1 MSSSWYRRGTVTVT
15 DGSKE
20 VVGVGTLWVDAGN
33 KPLAGDIMFIA
44 GSIYEVESI
53 TDNEHLSLFRPFTG
67 VPPANGEYAII
78 RNTSVTIATRVAA
91 MVAAAINSKQVL
103 LDDLRGYYTSTA
115 DKVLIHTDDGSTIE
129 VVPLQ
134 TLVSDITNLIAQSE
148 SIKNDLDNTQAALD
162 LVRQYSNAAQGVE
175 VEPGKYSAKSYAADA
190 ADTLAL
196 VNKAKSDVDLKASQ
210 VQQTKTDIEQFVG
223 TSKADIQ
230 QFVTTSKT
238 EIDAKATAISTAIDT
253 QATTVKGE
261 ITTLVTTSKSQISAQ
276 VTTGKS
282 DIAELITGGTDSISS
297 LSSTSQSEIT
307 ALATKSKSDIVALA
321 TQSKKDITTLTTT
334 SKGEISDLVAGGTNS
349 ITSLTDTSKGAI
361 NTLVSASK
369 TEITDL
375 ATTEKAAISQQSTAA
390 ISEMTSLKQSAEQ
403 AASTATQKATQ
414 AAASA
419 TSAAQSKTD
428 AQTLKTQTEALANE
442 TKQVAEEIKSGS
454 YVGWQIYCQSEANM
468 KAARML
474 ASEQFAA
481 SGFVH
486 YGQGYSNNVNSHIVN
501 EGLWSNETF
510 SNVLR
515 LGRGNVTTGSSKTT
529 FPVTH
534 IAGFISKIFGV
545 NQVDESI
552 INSIKF
558 PEAPNGTV
566 VYDSTGNCRGSG
578 KATLDLTKDV
588 DPKYGD
594 VAPNTNEAV
603 GRAFEGVVKNA
614 DLRNGLDGWSISGAS
629 AVISN
634 EGNGVVGVS
643 FSTNWSGAYFQV
655 DLKANVKYEMK
666 FELID
671 NGGVVGQGISLKNT
685 QDLTPRSGSDDQSC
699 WFYPHEAGVYTCT
712 FTANADLVST
722 ANKQRFIAN
731 SSGTGKA
738 LFKLHYIRPVQ
749 EEVVINRVDMFGFEY
764 FLEEISKANPFV
776 YPYGCIQSKLTS
788 IEGIATKESNR
799 PITYYSVFDGDTT
812 SKGKGVDF
820 WAATDAQKRA
830 LVSNPD
836 HNIYLLDD
844 GRLVQWR
851 VRQRTIA
858 GVGNGD
864 WQSVNSQGAALMF
877 FQAPS
882 GFTIQ
887 PSAQGILDV
896 TPTWFGAGSKGAYYG
911 ITHGTPIHKDNGIF
925 CAGLGG
931 KVVPELGIDGYC
943 YFHVCGVVPRL
954 NQGSYHPSLN
964 PMGARQMNNDINN
977 TGARDWWNSNPSV
990 ATART
995 STVQCMKVS
1004 MGFGEIA
1011 AHPNT
1016 GKIGGTSGRP
1026 DGKFYD
1032 AIYASGQGGV
1042 IDYRLSAWDM
1052 SSKEEA
1058 SKIFQK
1064 VVSGSYRGKENL
1076 VWSFIGEGHSFVK
1089 TGAASWESVQ
1099 NGRFRF
1105 AVQTGGDW
1113 LSGTGASTN
1122 GFMGT
1127 GDVRVYKTYL
1137 VGSNGNVWEVLGST
1151 QRGKYGDIYRSGDV
1165 MYAGIGDS
1173 TQVAAFNNQFPN
1185 GTTITIVQT
1194 RYTPSL
1200 NSSVRISVSGDFT
1213 QVDLFAEPSVILNE
1227 ASFKNGWLGGWA
1239 GMPSSAPAGDIDFT
1253 RKVKVGT
1260 PTRIYKL
1267 PSGAWSSGEMP
1278 NFNSILN
1285 GSTRGWSSDKTILY
1299 TFTYTAFAKQTKG
1312 STNKPVLNSAG
1323 GLGAVAQSGGFHAIT
1338 WGALLVESLIGKV
1351 PTSSVGGAGMS
1362 LSDWINIPIQHDGK
1376 IHVGDLKKVEPF
1388 DKPRPNNDSPA
1399 VKALWYQSAANQQCS
1414 LNFAW
1419 NELVWKNLIVK
1430 DVNTAS
1436 SPVKQ
1441 GEVYVIKADVPL
1453 KGQIFKANGNN
1464 AGWNWSGMYMGDD
1477 GEVYYGGGDSV
1488 SLDTTVKSYQGKSD
1502 GWGDDSTIRI
1512 IDGIGT
1518 FINLNGDTCLYGTHE
1533 LAIPYGY
1540 TKNKARA
1547 GSQVSGVDL

>member
-148 SIKNDLDNTQAALD
+148 SIKNDLANTQAALD

-196 VNKAKSDVDLKASQ
+196 VNQAKSDVDLKASQ
-210 VQQTKTDIEQFVG
+210 VQQTKTDIEQFV
-223 TSKADIQ
+223 S
-230 QFVTTSKT
+230 TSKT
-238 EIDAKATAISTAIDT
+238 EIDAKATAISKAIDT

-261 ITTLVTTSKSQISAQ
+261 ITALTSTSKQ
-276 VTTGKS
+276 
-282 DIAELITGGTDSISS
+282 
-297 LSSTSQSEIT
+297 EIT
-307 ALATKSKSDIVALA
+307 ALA

-334 SKGEISDLVAGGTNS
+334 SKSEISELVAGGTNS

-375 ATTEKAAISQQSTAA
+375 ATTEKAAISQQSTTA

-486 YGQGYSNNVNSHIVN
+486 YGRGYTGSSPANGTLIN
-501 EGLWSNETF
+501 EGLWSRTVEASLANALLMGRTSPT
-510 SNVLR
+510 SNN
-515 LGRGNVTTGSSKTT
+515 GTSKTL

-534 IAGFISKIFGV
+534 IAGFISNLFFNENGG
-545 NQVDESI
+545 NYTSA
-552 INSIKF
+552 IKF
-558 PEAPNGTV
+558 PDAPNGTV

-594 VAPNTNEAV
+594 VAGSVNEAV
-603 GRAFEGVVKNA
+603 ARAFEGLVKSG
-614 DLRNGLDGWSISGAS
+614 DFRNPAFWNVTGSGAS
-629 AVISN
+629 VDTTGITMSGNCSAKHTFDFKDNTDYEIEFTVTNFTGGEFRVIQYGN
-634 EGNGVVGVS
+634 AGHDGTITYVRGNGTYKIKWNSNDFSSDWGTNGILS
-643 FSTNWSGAYFQV
+643 FLSENASTSA
-655 DLKANVKYEMK
+655 KITNVR
-666 FELID
+666 L
-671 NGGVVGQGISLKNT
+671 
-685 QDLTPRSGSDDQSC
+685 
-699 WFYPHEAGVYTCT
+699 
-712 FTANADLVST
+712 
-722 ANKQRFIAN
+722 
-731 SSGTGKA
+731 SSPT
-738 LFKLHYIRPVQ
+738 

-864 WQSVNSQGAALMF
+864 WNNVNSQGIALLYL
-877 FQAPS
+877 QTS
-882 GFTIQ
+882 KTTIQ
-887 PSAQGILDV
+887 PSAQGMLDD
-896 TPTWFGAGSKGAYYG
+896 TPDWYTPSVSKGAFYG
-911 ITHGTPIHKDNGIF
+911 ITHGTPVHNENGIF
-925 CAGLGG
+925 KAGFGG
-931 KVVPELGIDGYC
+931 KLVPTLGVDGEC
-943 YFHVCGVVPRL
+943 YFLVCGVVPRL
-954 NQGSYHPSLN
+954 NQGAYHPSFN
-964 PMGARQMNNDINN
+964 PLGTKSWVQSGKGWNAQWWQMTGISSTRQCFDYKTASSDLTQAGANEEFSGFI
-977 TGARDWWNSNPSV
+977 GSRDGSS
-990 ATART
+990 
-995 STVQCMKVS
+995 
-1004 MGFGEIA
+1004 
-1011 AHPNT
+1011 
-1016 GKIGGTSGRP
+1016 RP
-1026 DGKFYD
+1026 DGRFYD
-1032 AIYASGQGGV
+1032 AIYASGWGGV
-1042 IDYRLSAWDM
+1042 IDYRFSAWDM
-1052 SSKEEA
+1052 GSKDEA
-1058 SKIFQK
+1058 AKIFQK
-1064 VVSGSYRGKENL
+1064 VVNGTYRGKEFATRCDL
-1076 VWSFIGEGHSFVK
+1076 FVRTSTEPYFYGGKTAIWIEGIDDFIGSRNPRDFKVNGYTVVSAATDGH
-1089 TGAASWESVQ
+1089 GQ
-1099 NGRFRF
+1099 Y
-1105 AVQTGGDW
+1105 
-1113 LSGTGASTN
+1113 
-1122 GFMGT
+1122 
-1127 GDVRVYKTYL
+1127 VYFD
-1137 VGSNGNVWEVLGST
+1137 S
-1151 QRGKYGDIYRSGDV
+1151 KYGDI
-1165 MYAGIGDS
+1165 
-1173 TQVAAFNNQFPN
+1173 
-1185 GTTITIVQT
+1185 
-1194 RYTPSL
+1194 
-1200 NSSVRISVSGDFT
+1200 SSYWKSVSNNVVVTSPTNIPVSGNFNMID
-1213 QVDLFAEPSVILNE
+1213 VLGSPERILAKADLA
-1227 ASFKNGWLGGWA
+1227 NGWLGGWIPVVPNNTLVA
-1239 GMPSSAPAGDIDFT
+1239 NKFPMTHVAVDKDLRMYWSDGDAAWQTGTYTFSSSLNARDNGSVIPSTRVALHSYTASA
-1253 RKVKVGT
+1253 
-1260 PTRIYKL
+1260 KL
-1267 PSGAWSSGEMP
+1267 TKSANIKP
-1278 NFNSILN
+1278 ILN
-1285 GSTRGWSSDKTILY
+1285 GANGVGDVYATMFNDRTRGGLLRESFINKVVSGYSQKHPHSQTVKLNKCTLLDGYFASNPDFSPTHECIELGEPAYDDSAIKVLWSQSSNNQQANLNLSFNELIWVGSYSSLNV
-1299 TFTYTAFAKQTKG
+1299 TKIT
-1312 STNKPVLNSAG
+1312 STNTATDGVAG
-1323 GLGAVAQSGGFHAIT
+1323 QFYLTDPSITNALGNK
-1338 WGALLVESLIGKV
+1338 LL
-1351 PTSSVGGAGMS
+1351 
-1362 LSDWINIPIQHDGK
+1362 
-1376 IHVGDLKKVEPF
+1376 
-1388 DKPRPNNDSPA
+1388 RC
-1399 VKALWYQSAANQQCS
+1399 VKS
-1414 LNFAW
+1414 F
-1419 NELVWKNLIVK
+1419 
-1430 DVNTAS
+1430 TAS
-1436 SPVKQ
+1436 WGDVWLENGK
-1441 GEVYVIKADVPL
+1441 GFVYITAPTGDPFLVVYGSQSDL
-1453 KGQIFKANGNN
+1453 
-1464 AGWNWSGMYMGDD
+1464 WGDD
-1477 GEVYYGGGDSV
+1477 GKLRIVSEV
-1488 SLDTTVKSYQGKSD
+1488 
-1502 GWGDDSTIRI
+1502 
-1512 IDGIGT
+1512 GT
-1518 FINLNGDTCLYGTHE
+1518 YKNLNGDLCLYGTHE

>member
-148 SIKNDLDNTQAALD
+148 SIKNDLANTQAALD

-210 VQQTKTDIEQFVG
+210 VQQTKTDIEQFV
-223 TSKADIQ
+223 S
-230 QFVTTSKT
+230 TSKT
-238 EIDAKATAISTAIDT
+238 EIDAKATAISKAIDT

-261 ITTLVTTSKSQISAQ
+261 ITALTSTSKQ
-276 VTTGKS
+276 
-282 DIAELITGGTDSISS
+282 
-297 LSSTSQSEIT
+297 EIT
-307 ALATKSKSDIVALA
+307 ALA

-334 SKGEISDLVAGGTNS
+334 SKSE
-349 ITSLTDTSKGAI
+349 I
-361 NTLVSASK
+361 NTLVSTSK
-369 TEITDL
+369 TEITEL
-375 ATTEKAAISQQSTAA
+375 ATTEKAAISQQSTTA

-428 AQTLKTQTEALANE
+428 SQALKTQTEALANE

-486 YGQGYSNNVNSHIVN
+486 MGTQHSGGNTVGHIN
-501 EGLWSNETF
+501 EGLWSATAEK
-510 SNVLR
+510 NVLKI
-515 LGRGNVTTGSSKTT
+515 GRGTSSIGGSSKTNHA
-529 FPVTH
+529 VTH
-534 IAGFISKIFGV
+534 IAGFISSLYSV
-545 NQVDESI
+545 NRSDPTYQPCE
-552 INSIKF
+552 IKF

-588 DPKYGD
+588 DPKYGNVAAD
-594 VAPNTNEAV
+594 VNEAV
-603 GRAFEGVVKNA
+603 GRAFEGQIKNGDFRDNTVSWGVSNSA
-614 DLRNGLDGWSISGAS
+614 TMVMENGALRLTTNGSVNGQLFPQGFGPRAGVNKIRI
-629 AVISN
+629 VIS
-634 EGNGVVGVS
+634 
-643 FSTNWSGAYFQV
+643 
-655 DLKANVKYEMK
+655 DLKGGAAPVWQYKLGSSAYVSQRLYE
-666 FELID
+666 
-671 NGGVVGQGISLKNT
+671 GVN
-685 QDLTPRSGSDDQSC
+685 
-699 WFYPHEAGVYTCT
+699 E
-712 FTANADLVST
+712 FTADFTGLTSFIIQPKGNATGSSILVHEVSVSLAT
-722 ANKQRFIAN
+722 
-731 SSGTGKA
+731 
-738 LFKLHYIRPVQ
+738 
-749 EEVVINRVDMFGFEY
+749 EEVVINRVDLFGFEY

-776 YPYGCIQSKLTS
+776 YHYGCIQSKLTS

-858 GVGNGD
+858 GAGNGK
-864 WQSVNSQGAALMF
+864 
-877 FQAPS
+877 
-882 GFTIQ
+882 
-887 PSAQGILDV
+887 
-896 TPTWFGAGSKGAYYG
+896 WFRTNPNIREA
-911 ITHGTPIHKDNGIF
+911 NGIF
-925 CAGLGG
+925 RWADSNATVSGRRVRAQGSLDSSTAFCETGADGWYSPTDWVAYNDRPNKGVFSLTTQSNLGEG
-931 KVVPELGIDGYC
+931 VNREC
-943 YFHVCGVVPRL
+943 YFLVCGVVPRL
-954 NQGSYHPSLN
+954 NQGAYHPSFN
-964 PMGARQMNNDINN
+964 PMGSASVLETTGRDWSRKWYAVDAVPLKNTADCFDF
-977 TGARDWWNSNPSV
+977 TGAN
-990 ATART
+990 RT
-995 STVQCMKVS
+995 SYPYLVGKVVGS
-1004 MGFGEIA
+1004 TASSSTLSGSIA
-1011 AHPNT
+1011 A
-1016 GKIGGTSGRP
+1016 GDKFCGRP

-1042 IDYRLSAWDM
+1042 IDYRTPAKDM

-1064 VVSGSYRGKENL
+1064 VVNGTYRGEEL
-1076 VWSFIGEGHSFVK
+1076 LTK
-1089 TGAASWESVQ
+1089 TKV
-1099 NGRFRF
+1099 F
-1105 AVQTGGDW
+1105 
-1113 LSGTGASTN
+1113 
-1122 GFMGT
+1122 
-1127 GDVRVYKTYL
+1127 
-1137 VGSNGNVWEVLGST
+1137 GST
-1151 QRGKYGDIYRSGDV
+1151 QGATYQGVVSGMYKWNASAADFVISDGALGTSGASAPIIGWLVQESKVFPVTYLFQASGSSTTQIYCGQS
-1165 MYAGIGDS
+1165 AWEN
-1173 TQVAAFNNQFPN
+1173 TKPN
-1185 GTTITIVQT
+1185 GVVQDIVSNKPMYFVQHITTNI
-1194 RYTPSL
+1194 P
-1200 NSSVRISVSGDFT
+1200 VSGDFT
-1213 QVDLFAEPSVILNE
+1213 QVDVIGEPANILTTP
-1227 ASFKNGWLGGWA
+1227 ALANGWIGSWNPKFHTNYNTIVG
-1239 GMPSSAPAGDIDFT
+1239 T
-1253 RKVKVGT
+1253 RKNVLGAVARRYTDNLGT
-1260 PTRIYKL
+1260 AWGSDSPAWDSAKNTFVASSLQPTGRVEL
-1267 PSGAWSSGEMP
+1267 WE
-1278 NFNSILN
+1278 
-1285 GSTRGWSSDKTILY
+1285 
-1299 TFTYTAFAKQTKG
+1299 YTAFAKQTKV
-1312 STNKPVLNSAG
+1312 STNKKVLNSTE
-1323 GLGAVAQSGGFHAIT
+1323 GLGQVHAT
-1338 WGALLVESLIGKV
+1338 YHHHVTAGATLVEALLGKV
-1351 PTSSVGGAGMS
+1351 ATSASTNARHTYTLQDYLIHEKGCTLDVGPGYLPTHAT
-1362 LSDWINIPIQHDGK
+1362 L
-1376 IHVGDLKKVEPF
+1376 DLA
-1388 DKPRPNNDSPA
+1388 KPDAPTPA
-1399 VKALWYQSAANQQCS
+1399 VKALWYQTANNQQCS
-1414 LNFAW
+1414 LNFAF
-1419 NELVWKNLIVK
+1419 NELVYKPFTNPIVDTGAQMLRK
-1430 DVNTAS
+1430 RGAIYLVNVAGSVLNGRLVIWNGNEASIPVDYTAYY
-1436 SPVKQ
+1436 VDANN
-1441 GEVYVIKADVPL
+1441 VIKS
-1453 KGQIFKANGNN
+1453 KSSN
-1464 AGWNWSGMYMGDD
+1464 A
-1477 GEVYYGGGDSV
+1477 V
-1488 SLDTTVKSYQGKSD
+1488 STIQLYTGD

-1540 TKNKARA
+1540 IKNKARA

>member
-148 SIKNDLDNTQAALD
+148 SIKNDLANTQAALD

-210 VQQTKTDIEQFVG
+210 VQQTKTDIEQFV
-223 TSKADIQ
+223 S
-230 QFVTTSKT
+230 TSKT
-238 EIDAKATAISTAIDT
+238 EIDAKATAISEAIDT

-261 ITTLVTTSKSQISAQ
+261 ITALTSTSKQ
-276 VTTGKS
+276 
-282 DIAELITGGTDSISS
+282 
-297 LSSTSQSEIT
+297 EIT
-307 ALATKSKSDIVALA
+307 ALA

-334 SKGEISDLVAGGTNS
+334 SKSEISELVAGGTNS

-428 AQTLKTQTEALANE
+428 SQALKTQTEALANE

-486 YGQGYSNNVNSHIVN
+486 YGKHVADTASFTPIN
-501 EGLWSNETF
+501 EGMFTNDGAEFYSQAGQLLMGE
-510 SNVLR
+510 
-515 LGRGNVTTGSSKTT
+515 LGGNKRGSSKTD

-534 IAGFISKIFGV
+534 IAGFISKLLGV
-545 NQVDESI
+545 TTAQGA
-552 INSIKF
+552 NSFAIKF

-594 VAPNTNEAV
+594 VASSVNEAV
-603 GRAFEGVVKNA
+603 ARAFEGYLPNGDFRNSTVGWVTTPSGDMTVASGEMTVTNLANNGSLRCTTHPTLPAGQWLLEATVKCPSGKVFWLNLYNPTDNNKPVIFTGTGNWQKVSGVVTTTVPTKASNIYIQN
-614 DLRNGLDGWSISGAS
+614 RSGA
-629 AVISN
+629 I
-634 EGNGVVGVS
+634 
-643 FSTNWSGAYFQV
+643 Q
-655 DLKANVKYEMK
+655 
-666 FELID
+666 
-671 NGGVVGQGISLKNT
+671 
-685 QDLTPRSGSDDQSC
+685 
-699 WFYPHEAGVYTCT
+699 T
-712 FTANADLVST
+712 FTVKDYRVAPAS
-722 ANKQRFIAN
+722 
-731 SSGTGKA
+731 
-738 LFKLHYIRPVQ
+738 

-830 LVSNPD
+830 LVSNPN

-911 ITHGTPIHKDNGIF
+911 ITHATPIHKDNGIF

-931 KVVPELGIDGYC
+931 KVVPELGIDGHC

-954 NQGSYHPSLN
+954 NQGAYHPSFN
-964 PMGARQMNNDINN
+964 PLGTKSWVQSGKGWNAQWWQMTGISSTRQCFDYKTASSDLTQAGANEEFSGFI
-977 TGARDWWNSNPSV
+977 GSRDGSS
-990 ATART
+990 
-995 STVQCMKVS
+995 
-1004 MGFGEIA
+1004 
-1011 AHPNT
+1011 
-1016 GKIGGTSGRP
+1016 RP
-1026 DGKFYD
+1026 DGRFYD
-1032 AIYASGQGGV
+1032 SIYASGWGGV
-1042 IDYRLSAWDM
+1042 IDYRFSAWDM
-1052 SSKEEA
+1052 GSKDEA
-1058 SKIFQK
+1058 AKIFQK
-1064 VVSGSYRGKENL
+1064 LENGTYRGKEFATRCDL
-1076 VWSFIGEGHSFVK
+1076 FVRTSTEPYFYGGKTAIWIEGIDDFIGSRNPRDFKVNGYTVVTAATDGH
-1089 TGAASWESVQ
+1089 GQ
-1099 NGRFRF
+1099 Y
-1105 AVQTGGDW
+1105 
-1113 LSGTGASTN
+1113 
-1122 GFMGT
+1122 
-1127 GDVRVYKTYL
+1127 VYFD
-1137 VGSNGNVWEVLGST
+1137 S
-1151 QRGKYGDIYRSGDV
+1151 KYGDI
-1165 MYAGIGDS
+1165 
-1173 TQVAAFNNQFPN
+1173 
-1185 GTTITIVQT
+1185 
-1194 RYTPSL
+1194 
-1200 NSSVRISVSGDFT
+1200 SSYWKSVSNNVVVTSPTNIPVSGNFNMIDVLGSPERIMAKT
-1213 QVDLFAEPSVILNE
+1213 ELA
-1227 ASFKNGWLGGWA
+1227 NGWLGGWIPVVPNNTLVANKFPMTRVAVDKDLRMYWSDGDAAWQA
-1239 GMPSSAPAGDIDFT
+1239 GTYTFASSLNARDNSSAIPST
-1253 RKVKVGT
+1253 RVALHSYT
-1260 PTRIYKL
+1260 ASAKL
-1267 PSGAWSSGEMP
+1267 TKSANIKP
-1278 NFNSILN
+1278 ILN
-1285 GSTRGWSSDKTILY
+1285 GANGVGDVYATMFNDRTRG
-1299 TFTYTAFAKQTKG
+1299 
-1312 STNKPVLNSAG
+1312 
-1323 GLGAVAQSGGFHAIT
+1323 GL
-1338 WGALLVESLIGKV
+1338 LRESLINKV
-1351 PTSSVGGAGMS
+1351 VSGYSQMHPHSQTVKLNKCTLLDGYFASNPDFSPTHECIALGEPAYDDSAIKVLWSQSS
-1362 LSDWINIPIQHDGK
+1362 N
-1376 IHVGDLKKVEPF
+1376 
-1388 DKPRPNNDSPA
+1388 
-1399 VKALWYQSAANQQCS
+1399 NQQANLNLSFNELIWVGSYSS
-1414 LNFAW
+1414 LN
-1419 NELVWKNLIVK
+1419 VTKITST
-1430 DVNTAS
+1430 NTATDGVAGQFYLTDPS
-1436 SPVKQ
+1436 ITNALGNKLLRCVKSFTASW
-1441 GEVYVIKADVPL
+1441 GDVWLENGKGFVYITAPTGDPFLVVYGSQSDL
-1453 KGQIFKANGNN
+1453 
-1464 AGWNWSGMYMGDD
+1464 WGDD
-1477 GEVYYGGGDSV
+1477 GKLRIVSEV
-1488 SLDTTVKSYQGKSD
+1488 
-1502 GWGDDSTIRI
+1502 
-1512 IDGIGT
+1512 GT
-1518 FINLNGDTCLYGTHE
+1518 YKNLNGDLCLYGTHE

-1547 GSQVSGVDL
+1547 GSQASGVDL

>member
-148 SIKNDLDNTQAALD
+148 SIKNDLANTQAALD

-210 VQQTKTDIEQFVG
+210 VQQTKTDIEQFV
-223 TSKADIQ
+223 S
-230 QFVTTSKT
+230 TSKT
-238 EIDAKATAISTAIDT
+238 EIDAKATAISKAIDT

-261 ITTLVTTSKSQISAQ
+261 ITALTSTSKQ
-276 VTTGKS
+276 
-282 DIAELITGGTDSISS
+282 
-297 LSSTSQSEIT
+297 EIT
-307 ALATKSKSDIVALA
+307 ALA

-334 SKGEISDLVAGGTNS
+334 SKSE
-349 ITSLTDTSKGAI
+349 I
-361 NTLVSASK
+361 NTLVNTSK
-369 TEITDL
+369 TEITKL
-375 ATTEKAAISQQSTAA
+375 ATTEKAAISQQSTTA

-428 AQTLKTQTEALANE
+428 SQALKTQTEALANE

-486 YGQGYSNNVNSHIVN
+486 MGTQHSGGNTVGHIN
-501 EGLWSNETF
+501 EGLWSATAEK
-510 SNVLR
+510 NVLKI
-515 LGRGNVTTGSSKTT
+515 GRGTSSIGGSSKTNHA
-529 FPVTH
+529 VTH
-534 IAGFISKIFGV
+534 IAGFISSLYSV
-545 NQVDESI
+545 NRSDPTYQPCE
-552 INSIKF
+552 IKF

-594 VAPNTNEAV
+594 VASSVNEAV
-603 GRAFEGVVKNA
+603 ARAFEGWLKNA
-614 DLRNGLDGWSISGAS
+614 DFRNGTSEWTYGNYAVLTPENGALRITNNGSINGQLSPKTPTDSPRTKVKATI
-629 AVISN
+629 VISDLQGGARPVVQYQPVAGTYKAIDLHEGVN
-634 EGNGVVGVS
+634 EV
-643 FSTNWSGAYFQV
+643 
-655 DLKANVKYEMK
+655 
-666 FELID
+666 ELD
-671 NGGVVGQGISLKNT
+671 
-685 QDLTPRSGSDDQSC
+685 
-699 WFYPHEAGVYTCT
+699 
-712 FTANADLVST
+712 FTAARSLLIQPKGSTTASMLVH
-722 ANKQRFIAN
+722 
-731 SSGTGKA
+731 
-738 LFKLHYIRPVQ
+738 LVDIRPLT

-844 GRLVQWR
+844 GRLVQWH

-858 GVGNGD
+858 GAGNGK
-864 WQSVNSQGAALMF
+864 WHNTNSNLDTNWSALMCDDYSKNNNVYVSVKGG
-877 FQAPS
+877 QD
-882 GFTIQ
+882 
-887 PSAQGILDV
+887 DV
-896 TPTWFGAGSKGAYYG
+896 ADIVDGASNNYYIGYFNSVTTNQDDNRSKGIFTNRNRTDAG
-911 ITHGTPIHKDNGIF
+911 AVNG
-925 CAGLGG
+925 
-931 KVVPELGIDGYC
+931 EC
-943 YFHVCGVVPRL
+943 YFHVCGVVSRL
-954 NQGSYHPSLN
+954 NQGAYHPSFN
-964 PMGARQMNNDINN
+964 PMGAGRSKVGNRFWYS
-977 TGARDWWNSNPSV
+977 TGAGLNSSLDCFP
-990 ATART
+990 AGT
-995 STVQCMKVS
+995 ST
-1004 MGFGEIA
+1004 GNI
-1011 AHPNT
+1011 T
-1016 GKIGGTSGRP
+1016 GNASGRP

-1042 IDYRLSAWDM
+1042 IDYRLPAWDV

-1064 VVSGSYRGKENL
+1064 VVNGTYRGEELAVRTWISPAIAQTPSPQATSIATEINTMDLYKVGGKVSLYDIATKQVL
-1076 VWSFIGEGHSFVK
+1076 V
-1089 TGAASWESVQ
+1089 T
-1099 NGRFRF
+1099 
-1105 AVQTGGDW
+1105 
-1113 LSGTGASTN
+1113 
-1122 GFMGT
+1122 
-1127 GDVRVYKTYL
+1127 
-1137 VGSNGNVWEVLGST
+1137 
-1151 QRGKYGDIYRSGDV
+1151 
-1165 MYAGIGDS
+1165 
-1173 TQVAAFNNQFPN
+1173 
-1185 GTTITIVQT
+1185 TTITGIRNGAIDVLDT
-1194 RYTPSL
+1194 FNRLAGDAHLVVTIESNIP
-1200 NSSVRISVSGDFT
+1200 VSGDFT
-1213 QVDLFAEPSVILNE
+1213 QVDVIGEPANILTTP
-1227 ASFKNGWLGGWA
+1227 ALANGWLGGWIPVIPD
-1239 GMPSSAPAGDIDFT
+1239 GSAKQFEYT
-1253 RKVKVGT
+1253 RKNIRAVG
-1260 PTRIYKL
+1260 
-1267 PSGAWSSGEMP
+1267 
-1278 NFNSILN
+1278 
-1285 GSTRGWSSDKTILY
+1285 DKTDAVATTTHGQQWGNSSVNTDVNTTNIFGAAGQAITAAHVY
-1299 TFTYTAFAKQTKG
+1299 VIPCVAFAKQTKV
-1312 STNKPVLNSAG
+1312 STNKVVLNQYE
-1323 GLGAVAQSGGFHAIT
+1323 GLGLVTEICHSHLS
-1338 WGALLVESLIGKV
+1338 WGVKLAESLMGKV
-1351 PTSSVGGAGMS
+1351 CTSSAASTGGAFH
-1362 LSDWINIPIQHDGK
+1362 PITRLGWERGAQRLATSVNDPTVHSP
-1376 IHVGDLKKVEPF
+1376 ITMPA
-1388 DKPRPNNDSPA
+1388 PSNNSPA
-1399 VKALWYQSAANQQCS
+1399 VKALWYQTADNQQCS

-1477 GEVYYGGGDSV
+1477 GEVYYGGGNSV

-1512 IDGIGT
+1512 INGIGT

-1540 TKNKARA
+1540 IKNKARA

>member
-1 MSSSWYRRGTVTVT
+1 
-15 DGSKE
+15 
-20 VVGVGTLWVDAGN
+20 
-33 KPLAGDIMFIA
+33 MFIA

-148 SIKNDLDNTQAALD
+148 SIKNDLANTQAALD

-210 VQQTKTDIEQFVG
+210 VQQTKTDIEQFV
-223 TSKADIQ
+223 S
-230 QFVTTSKT
+230 TSKT
-238 EIDAKATAISTAIDT
+238 EIDAKATAISKAIDT

-261 ITTLVTTSKSQISAQ
+261 ITDLTSTSKQ
-276 VTTGKS
+276 
-282 DIAELITGGTDSISS
+282 
-297 LSSTSQSEIT
+297 EIT
-307 ALATKSKSDIVALA
+307 ALATK
-321 TQSKKDITTLTTT
+321 SKKDITTLTTT
-334 SKGEISDLVAGGTNS
+334 SKSE
-349 ITSLTDTSKGAI
+349 I
-361 NTLVSASK
+361 NTLVSTSK
-369 TEITDL
+369 TEITEL
-375 ATTEKAAISQQSTAA
+375 ATTEKAAISQQSTTA

-486 YGQGYSNNVNSHIVN
+486 YGRGYTGSSPANGTLIN
-501 EGLWSNETF
+501 EGLWSRTVEASLANALLMGRTSPT
-510 SNVLR
+510 SNN
-515 LGRGNVTTGSSKTT
+515 GTSKTL

-534 IAGFISKIFGV
+534 IAGFISNLFFNENGG
-545 NQVDESI
+545 NYTSA
-552 INSIKF
+552 IKF
-558 PEAPNGTV
+558 PYAPNGTV

-588 DPKYGD
+588 DSKYGD
-594 VAPNTNEAV
+594 VAGSVNEAV
-603 GRAFEGVVKNA
+603 ARAFEGMTQNG
-614 DLRNGLDGWSISGAS
+614 DFRNGTRYWNTS
-629 AVISN
+629 A
-634 EGNGVVGVS
+634 
-643 FSTNWSGAYFQV
+643 
-655 DLKANVKYEMK
+655 
-666 FELID
+666 
-671 NGGVVGQGISLKNT
+671 
-685 QDLTPRSGSDDQSC
+685 
-699 WFYPHEAGVYTCT
+699 
-712 FTANADLVST
+712 VST
-722 ANKQRFIAN
+722 AASGGVTVKGSNTNMGKDTNQYYNCIVGKQYTVEIVCSAYRAGALTLTNDSLKHRALDVNGVGTFKTIFTA
-731 SSGTGKA
+731 SSDPKYFLWLLGADMDITSVSVK
-738 LFKLHYIRPVQ
+738 PVS

-864 WQSVNSQGAALMF
+864 WQSVNSQGVALMF

-911 ITHGTPIHKDNGIF
+911 ITHATPIHKDNGIF

-931 KVVPELGIDGYC
+931 KVVPELGIDGHC

-954 NQGSYHPSLN
+954 NQGAYHPSFN
-964 PMGARQMNNDINN
+964 PMGCGLEKN
-977 TGARDWWNSNPSV
+977 TGRYWYGDIAPY
-990 ATART
+990 T
-995 STVQCMKVS
+995 STLDCMLRVHPQS
-1004 MGFGEIA
+1004 GHIGFG
-1011 AHPNT
+1011 
-1016 GKIGGTSGRP
+1016 SGRP
-1026 DGKFYD
+1026 DGKLYD

-1042 IDYRLSAWDM
+1042 IDYRTPAKDM

-1064 VVSGSYRGKENL
+1064 VVNGSYRGEELLTQSKVIAALTAQAFYVNTAGKQFQLIDATPLLTNL
-1076 VWSFIGEGHSFVK
+1076 QKGDVVY
-1089 TGAASWESVQ
+1089 AQ
-1099 NGRFRF
+1099 NAEYTLRGVAITLGSRPTFDYTI
-1105 AVQTGGDW
+1105 V
-1113 LSGTGASTN
+1113 SGTPVGEYQSGYLIHESKTN
-1122 GFMGT
+1122 
-1127 GDVRVYKTYL
+1127 
-1137 VGSNGNVWEVLGST
+1137 
-1151 QRGKYGDIYRSGDV
+1151 I
-1165 MYAGIGDS
+1165 
-1173 TQVAAFNNQFPN
+1173 P
-1185 GTTITIVQT
+1185 
-1194 RYTPSL
+1194 
-1200 NSSVRISVSGDFT
+1200 VSGNFT
-1213 QVDLFAEPSVILNE
+1213 QVDVIGSPEKIL
-1227 ASFKNGWLGGWA
+1227 ATPVLANGWVGSWNPEIPKGTSQAYQLVRKMVTSGNTFT
-1239 GMPSSAPAGDIDFT
+1239 APYT
-1253 RKVKVGT
+1253 TNNGT
-1260 PTRIYKL
+1260 
-1267 PSGAWSSGEMP
+1267 SWSSQP
-1278 NFNSILN
+1278 LTIN
-1285 GSTRGWSSDKTILY
+1285 GTTNAVTANWDDRHIWVVP
-1299 TFTYTAFAKQTKG
+1299 YTAFAKQTKP
-1312 STNKPVLNSAG
+1312 STNKPVLNGSEGIGFVWASADNYMSQG
-1323 GLGAVAQSGGFHAIT
+1323 QGLIET
-1338 WGALLVESLIGKV
+1338 LIGKV
-1351 PTSSVGGAGMS
+1351 GKDNQDGNQETRLALTKHFMQPEGTLKKGDVRKHT
-1362 LSDWINIPIQHDGK
+1362 PI
-1376 IHVGDLKKVEPF
+1376 DLKKPI
-1388 DKPRPNNDSPA
+1388 NDSPA
-1399 VKALWYQSAANQQCS
+1399 VKTLWYQTAENQQCS

-1464 AGWNWSGMYMGDD
+1464 AGWNWSGMYMGDE
-1477 GEVYYGGGDSV
+1477 GEVYYGGGNSV

>member
-148 SIKNDLDNTQAALD
+148 SIKNDLANTQAALD

-210 VQQTKTDIEQFVG
+210 VQQTKTDIEQFV
-223 TSKADIQ
+223 S
-230 QFVTTSKT
+230 TSKT
-238 EIDAKATAISTAIDT
+238 EIDAKATAISEAIDT

-261 ITTLVTTSKSQISAQ
+261 ITALTSTSKQ
-276 VTTGKS
+276 
-282 DIAELITGGTDSISS
+282 
-297 LSSTSQSEIT
+297 EIT
-307 ALATKSKSDIVALA
+307 ALA

-334 SKGEISDLVAGGTNS
+334 SKSE
-349 ITSLTDTSKGAI
+349 I
-361 NTLVSASK
+361 NTLVSTSK
-369 TEITDL
+369 TEITEL
-375 ATTEKAAISQQSTAA
+375 ATTEKAAISQQSTTA

-428 AQTLKTQTEALANE
+428 SQALKTQTEALANE

-481 SGFVH
+481 SGFVDF
-486 YGQGYSNNVNSHIVN
+486 GQHHNNGTNIFSIN
-501 EGLWSNETF
+501 EGMYAYTAEANTLH
-510 SNVLR
+510 
-515 LGRGNVTTGSSKTT
+515 LGRNGTNTALGTSKTK
-529 FPVTH
+529 FPVTQ
-534 IAGFISKIFGV
+534 IAGFISNLIGINTGFV
-545 NQVDESI
+545 NTPSDVQ
-552 INSIKF
+552 IKF

-588 DPKYGD
+588 DPKYGNVAAD
-594 VAPNTNEAV
+594 VNEAV
-603 GRAFEGVVKNA
+603 GRAFEGQIKNGDFRDNTVSWGVSNSA
-614 DLRNGLDGWSISGAS
+614 TMVMENGALRLTTNGSVNGQLFPQGFGPRAGVNKIRI
-629 AVISN
+629 VIS
-634 EGNGVVGVS
+634 
-643 FSTNWSGAYFQV
+643 
-655 DLKANVKYEMK
+655 DLKGGAAPVWQYKLGSSAYVSQRLYE
-666 FELID
+666 
-671 NGGVVGQGISLKNT
+671 GVN
-685 QDLTPRSGSDDQSC
+685 
-699 WFYPHEAGVYTCT
+699 E
-712 FTANADLVST
+712 FTADFTGLTSFIIQPKGNATGSSILVHEVSVSLAT
-722 ANKQRFIAN
+722 
-731 SSGTGKA
+731 
-738 LFKLHYIRPVQ
+738 
-749 EEVVINRVDMFGFEY
+749 EEVVINRVDLFGFEY

-864 WQSVNSQGAALMF
+864 WQSVNSQGVALMF

-911 ITHGTPIHKDNGIF
+911 ITHATPIHKDNGIF

-931 KVVPELGIDGYC
+931 KVVPELGIDGHC

-954 NQGSYHPSLN
+954 NQGAYHPSFN
-964 PMGARQMNNDINN
+964 PMGSASVLETTGRDWSRKWYAVDAVPLKNTADCFDF
-977 TGARDWWNSNPSV
+977 TGAN
-990 ATART
+990 RT
-995 STVQCMKVS
+995 SYPYLVGKVVGS
-1004 MGFGEIA
+1004 TASSSTLSGSIA
-1011 AHPNT
+1011 A
-1016 GKIGGTSGRP
+1016 GDKFCGRP

-1042 IDYRLSAWDM
+1042 IDYRLSACDM
-1052 SSKEEA
+1052 GSKEEA
-1058 SKIFQK
+1058 AKVFQK
-1064 VVSGSYRGKENL
+1064 VVNGSYRGKENL

-1089 TGAASWESVQ
+1089 TGTASWESVQ

-1173 TQVAAFNNQFPN
+1173 TQVTDFNNQFPN

-1227 ASFKNGWLGGWA
+1227 ASFRNGWLGGWA

-1299 TFTYTAFAKQTKG
+1299 TFTYTAFAKQTKP
-1312 STNKPVLNSAG
+1312 STNKPVLNG
-1323 GLGAVAQSGGFHAIT
+1323 VEGLGCVYATARGHKDDAV
-1338 WGALLVESLIGKV
+1338 LLAESFMGKV
-1351 PTSSVGGAGMS
+1351 LTSTAAPYAQLKVFENTRFGSTGIINQYPIAGS
-1362 LSDWINIPIQHDGK
+1362 HSPIG
-1376 IHVGDLKKVEPF
+1376 IIA
-1388 DKPRPNNDSPA
+1388 PNNDSPA
-1399 VKALWYQSAANQQCS
+1399 VKALWYQTADNQQCS

-1464 AGWNWSGMYMGDD
+1464 AGWNWSGMYMGDE
-1477 GEVYYGGGDSV
+1477 GEVYYGGGNSV

-1502 GWGDDSTIRI
+1502 GWGDDSTVRI

-1547 GSQVSGVDL
+1547 CSQVSGVDL

>member
-148 SIKNDLDNTQAALD
+148 SIKNDLANTQAALD

-210 VQQTKTDIEQFVG
+210 VQQTKTDIEQFV
-223 TSKADIQ
+223 S
-230 QFVTTSKT
+230 TSKT
-238 EIDAKATAISTAIDT
+238 EIDAKATAISKAIDT

-261 ITTLVTTSKSQISAQ
+261 ITALTSTSKQ
-276 VTTGKS
+276 
-282 DIAELITGGTDSISS
+282 
-297 LSSTSQSEIT
+297 EIT
-307 ALATKSKSDIVALA
+307 ALA

-334 SKGEISDLVAGGTNS
+334 SKSE
-349 ITSLTDTSKGAI
+349 I
-361 NTLVSASK
+361 NTLVSTSK
-369 TEITDL
+369 TEITEL
-375 ATTEKAAISQQSTAA
+375 ATTEKAAISQQSTTA

-403 AASTATQKATQ
+403 AASTATQKATL

-428 AQTLKTQTEALANE
+428 SQALKTQTEALANE

-486 YGQGYSNNVNSHIVN
+486 MGTQHSGGNTVGHIN
-501 EGLWSNETF
+501 EGLWSATAEK
-510 SNVLR
+510 NVLKI
-515 LGRGNVTTGSSKTT
+515 GRGTSSIGGSSKTNHA
-529 FPVTH
+529 VTH
-534 IAGFISKIFGV
+534 IAGFISSLYSV
-545 NQVDESI
+545 NRSDPTYQPCE
-552 INSIKF
+552 IKF

-588 DPKYGD
+588 DPKYGNVAAD
-594 VAPNTNEAV
+594 VNEAV
-603 GRAFEGVVKNA
+603 GRAFEGQIKNGDFRDNTVSWGVSNSA
-614 DLRNGLDGWSISGAS
+614 TMVMENGALRLTTNGSVNGQLFPQGFGPRAGVNKIRI
-629 AVISN
+629 VIS
-634 EGNGVVGVS
+634 
-643 FSTNWSGAYFQV
+643 
-655 DLKANVKYEMK
+655 DLKGGAAPVWQYKLGSSAYVSQRLYE
-666 FELID
+666 
-671 NGGVVGQGISLKNT
+671 GVN
-685 QDLTPRSGSDDQSC
+685 
-699 WFYPHEAGVYTCT
+699 E
-712 FTANADLVST
+712 FTADFTGLTSFIIQPKGNATGSSILVHEVSVSLAT
-722 ANKQRFIAN
+722 
-731 SSGTGKA
+731 
-738 LFKLHYIRPVQ
+738 
-749 EEVVINRVDMFGFEY
+749 EEVVINRVDLFGFEY

-820 WAATDAQKRA
+820 WAATDDQKRA

-858 GVGNGD
+858 GAGNGK
-864 WQSVNSQGAALMF
+864 
-877 FQAPS
+877 
-882 GFTIQ
+882 
-887 PSAQGILDV
+887 
-896 TPTWFGAGSKGAYYG
+896 WFRTNPNIREA
-911 ITHGTPIHKDNGIF
+911 NGIF
-925 CAGLGG
+925 RWADSNATVSGRRVRAQGSLDSSTAFCETGADGWYSPTDWVAYNDRPNKGVFSLTTQSNLGEG
-931 KVVPELGIDGYC
+931 VNREC
-943 YFHVCGVVPRL
+943 YFLVCGVVPRL
-954 NQGSYHPSLN
+954 NQGAYHPSFN
-964 PMGARQMNNDINN
+964 PMGSASVLETTGRDWSRKWYAVDAVPLKNTADCFDF
-977 TGARDWWNSNPSV
+977 TGAN
-990 ATART
+990 RT
-995 STVQCMKVS
+995 SYPYLVGKVVGS
-1004 MGFGEIA
+1004 TASSSTLSGSIA
-1011 AHPNT
+1011 A
-1016 GKIGGTSGRP
+1016 GDKFCGRP

-1042 IDYRLSAWDM
+1042 IDYRTPAKDM

-1064 VVSGSYRGKENL
+1064 VVNGTYRGEEL
-1076 VWSFIGEGHSFVK
+1076 LTK
-1089 TGAASWESVQ
+1089 TKV
-1099 NGRFRF
+1099 F
-1105 AVQTGGDW
+1105 
-1113 LSGTGASTN
+1113 
-1122 GFMGT
+1122 
-1127 GDVRVYKTYL
+1127 
-1137 VGSNGNVWEVLGST
+1137 GST
-1151 QRGKYGDIYRSGDV
+1151 QGATYQGVVSGMYKWNASAADFVISDGALGTSGASAPIIGWLVQESKVFPVTYLFQASGSSTTQIYCGQS
-1165 MYAGIGDS
+1165 AWEN
-1173 TQVAAFNNQFPN
+1173 TKPN
-1185 GTTITIVQT
+1185 GVVQDIVSNKPMYFVQHITTNI
-1194 RYTPSL
+1194 P
-1200 NSSVRISVSGDFT
+1200 VSGDFT
-1213 QVDLFAEPSVILNE
+1213 QVDVIGEPANILTTP
-1227 ASFKNGWLGGWA
+1227 ALANGWIGSWNPKFHTNYNTIVG
-1239 GMPSSAPAGDIDFT
+1239 T
-1253 RKVKVGT
+1253 RKNVLGAVARRYTDNLGT
-1260 PTRIYKL
+1260 AWGSDSPAWDSAKNTFVASSLQPTGRVEL
-1267 PSGAWSSGEMP
+1267 WE
-1278 NFNSILN
+1278 
-1285 GSTRGWSSDKTILY
+1285 
-1299 TFTYTAFAKQTKG
+1299 YTAFAKQTKV
-1312 STNKPVLNSAG
+1312 STNKKVLNSTE
-1323 GLGAVAQSGGFHAIT
+1323 GLGQVHAT
-1338 WGALLVESLIGKV
+1338 YHHHVTAGTTLVEALLGKV
-1351 PTSSVGGAGMS
+1351 ATSASTNARHTYTLQDYLIHEKGCTLDVGPGYLPTHAT
-1362 LSDWINIPIQHDGK
+1362 L
-1376 IHVGDLKKVEPF
+1376 DLA
-1388 DKPRPNNDSPA
+1388 KPDAPTPA
-1399 VKALWYQSAANQQCS
+1399 VKALWYQTANNQQCS
-1414 LNFAW
+1414 LNFAF
-1419 NELVWKNLIVK
+1419 NELVYKPFTNPIVDTGAQMLRK
-1430 DVNTAS
+1430 RGAIYLVNVAGSVLNGRLVIWNGNEASIPVDYTAYY
-1436 SPVKQ
+1436 VDANN
-1441 GEVYVIKADVPL
+1441 VIKS
-1453 KGQIFKANGNN
+1453 KSSN
-1464 AGWNWSGMYMGDD
+1464 A
-1477 GEVYYGGGDSV
+1477 V
-1488 SLDTTVKSYQGKSD
+1488 STIQLYTGD

-1512 IDGIGT
+1512 IDGVGT

>member
-148 SIKNDLDNTQAALD
+148 SIKNDLANTQAALD

-196 VNKAKSDVDLKASQ
+196 VNQAKSDVDLKASQ

-238 EIDAKATAISTAIDT
+238 EIDAKATDISTAIDK

-307 ALATKSKSDIVALA
+307 ALATKSKSDIAALA

-481 SGFVH
+481 SGFVDFGRH
-486 YGQGYSNNVNSHIVN
+486 YSSGNYVPVN
-501 EGLWSNETF
+501 EGLWSQLDSPN
-510 SNVLR
+510 SLR
-515 LGRGNVTTGSSKTT
+515 IGKVTNASGTSKTNHA
-529 FPVTH
+529 VTH
-534 IAGFISKIFGV
+534 IAGFIS
-545 NQVDESI
+545 QL
-552 INSIKF
+552 ININDAFEPRASIKF
-558 PEAPNGTV
+558 PEAPNGAV

-594 VAPNTNEAV
+594 VAGSVNEAV
-603 GRAFEGVVKNA
+603 GRAFEGRTKNGDFRKGSDGSWLGIASGRGTFTIADGKMTIKDTTGINANKSSMAVKNVGHTTEA
-614 DLRNGLDGWSISGAS
+614 NKTYIITVVVDSLSTSENMVNFAIRLGGYSDPNQRHEPLRKGVNTFTYTAGSNRPDDGFLLYVGNNQTM
-629 AVISN
+629 VISS
-634 EGNGVVGVS
+634 VGV
-643 FSTNWSGAYFQV
+643 
-655 DLKANVKYEMK
+655 
-666 FELID
+666 
-671 NGGVVGQGISLKNT
+671 
-685 QDLTPRSGSDDQSC
+685 C
-699 WFYPHEAGVYTCT
+699 EAT
-712 FTANADLVST
+712 
-722 ANKQRFIAN
+722 
-731 SSGTGKA
+731 
-738 LFKLHYIRPVQ
+738 
-749 EEVVINRVDMFGFEY
+749 EEVVINRVDLFGFEY

-776 YPYGCIQSKLTS
+776 YPYGCIQSLASTM
-788 IEGIATKESNR
+788 EGIATTGSNR
-799 PITYYSVFDGDTT
+799 PVTYYAAFDGDTG

-820 WAATDAQKRA
+820 WAATDEQKRA
-830 LVSNPD
+830 LVSNPE

-858 GVGNGD
+858 GAGNGD
-864 WQSVNSQGAALMF
+864 WEGFSPVDATQHYLHFYGVFGNCSVVN
-877 FQAPS
+877 P
-882 GFTIQ
+882 
-887 PSAQGILDV
+887 QGIKDV
-896 TPTWFGAGSKGAYYG
+896 LGGNGTSFGQPNNVLGYGVFDGNVEPIRPDESLGAYKVRFSHASDGSYAV
-911 ITHGTPIHKDNGIF
+911 NG
-925 CAGLGG
+925 
-931 KVVPELGIDGYC
+931 EC
-943 YFHVCGVVPRL
+943 YFYVCGVVPRL
-954 NQGSYHPSLN
+954 NKGAYHPSFN
-964 PMGARQMNNDINN
+964 PLGTKSWVQSGKGWNAQWWQMTGISSTRQCFDYKTASSDLTQAGANEEFSGFI
-977 TGARDWWNSNPSV
+977 GSRDGSS
-990 ATART
+990 
-995 STVQCMKVS
+995 
-1004 MGFGEIA
+1004 
-1011 AHPNT
+1011 
-1016 GKIGGTSGRP
+1016 RP
-1026 DGKFYD
+1026 DGRFYD
-1032 AIYASGQGGV
+1032 AIYASGWGGV
-1042 IDYRLSAWDM
+1042 IDYRFSAWDM
-1052 SSKEEA
+1052 GSKDEA
-1058 SKIFQK
+1058 AKIFQK
-1064 VVSGSYRGKENL
+1064 LENGTYRGKEFATRCDL
-1076 VWSFIGEGHSFVK
+1076 FVRTSTEPYFYGGKTAIWIEGIDDFIGSRNPRDFKVNGYTVVTAATDGH
-1089 TGAASWESVQ
+1089 GQ
-1099 NGRFRF
+1099 Y
-1105 AVQTGGDW
+1105 
-1113 LSGTGASTN
+1113 
-1122 GFMGT
+1122 
-1127 GDVRVYKTYL
+1127 VYFD
-1137 VGSNGNVWEVLGST
+1137 S
-1151 QRGKYGDIYRSGDV
+1151 KYGDI
-1165 MYAGIGDS
+1165 
-1173 TQVAAFNNQFPN
+1173 
-1185 GTTITIVQT
+1185 
-1194 RYTPSL
+1194 
-1200 NSSVRISVSGDFT
+1200 SSYWKSVSNNVVVTSPTNIPVSGNFNMIDVLGSPERILAKT
-1213 QVDLFAEPSVILNE
+1213 DLA
-1227 ASFKNGWLGGWA
+1227 NGWLGGWIPIVPNNTLVA
-1239 GMPSSAPAGDIDFT
+1239 NKFPMTHVAVDKDMRMYWSDGDAAWQTGTYTFSSSLNARDNGSVIPSTRVALHSYTASA
-1253 RKVKVGT
+1253 
-1260 PTRIYKL
+1260 KL
-1267 PSGAWSSGEMP
+1267 TKSANIKP
-1278 NFNSILN
+1278 ILN
-1285 GSTRGWSSDKTILY
+1285 GANGLGDVYATMFNDRTRGGLLRESFINKVVSGYSQKHPHSQTVKLNKCTLLDGYFASNPDFSPTHECIELGEPAYDDSAIKVLWSQSSNNQQANLNLSFNELIWVGSYSSLNV
-1299 TFTYTAFAKQTKG
+1299 TKIT
-1312 STNKPVLNSAG
+1312 STNTATDGVAG
-1323 GLGAVAQSGGFHAIT
+1323 QFYLTDPSITNALGNK
-1338 WGALLVESLIGKV
+1338 LL
-1351 PTSSVGGAGMS
+1351 
-1362 LSDWINIPIQHDGK
+1362 
-1376 IHVGDLKKVEPF
+1376 
-1388 DKPRPNNDSPA
+1388 RC
-1399 VKALWYQSAANQQCS
+1399 VKS
-1414 LNFAW
+1414 F
-1419 NELVWKNLIVK
+1419 
-1430 DVNTAS
+1430 TAS
-1436 SPVKQ
+1436 WGDVWLENGK
-1441 GEVYVIKADVPL
+1441 GFVYITAPTGDPFLVVYGSQSDL
-1453 KGQIFKANGNN
+1453 
-1464 AGWNWSGMYMGDD
+1464 WGDD
-1477 GEVYYGGGDSV
+1477 GKLRIVSEV
-1488 SLDTTVKSYQGKSD
+1488 
-1502 GWGDDSTIRI
+1502 
-1512 IDGIGT
+1512 GT
-1518 FINLNGDTCLYGTHE
+1518 YKNLNGDLCLYGTHE

>member
-148 SIKNDLDNTQAALD
+148 SIKNDLANTQAALD

-210 VQQTKTDIEQFVG
+210 VQQTKTDIEQFV
-223 TSKADIQ
+223 S
-230 QFVTTSKT
+230 TSKT
-238 EIDAKATAISTAIDT
+238 EIDAKATAISEAIDT

-261 ITTLVTTSKSQISAQ
+261 ITALTSTSKQ
-276 VTTGKS
+276 
-282 DIAELITGGTDSISS
+282 
-297 LSSTSQSEIT
+297 EIT
-307 ALATKSKSDIVALA
+307 ALA

-334 SKGEISDLVAGGTNS
+334 SKSEISELVAGGTNS

-428 AQTLKTQTEALANE
+428 SQALKTQTEALANE

-486 YGQGYSNNVNSHIVN
+486 MGTQHSGGNTVGHIN
-501 EGLWSNETF
+501 EGLWSATAEK
-510 SNVLR
+510 NVLKI
-515 LGRGNVTTGSSKTT
+515 GRGTSSIGGSSKTNHA
-529 FPVTH
+529 VTH
-534 IAGFISKIFGV
+534 IAGFISSLYSV
-545 NQVDESI
+545 NRSDPTYQPCE
-552 INSIKF
+552 IKF

-588 DPKYGD
+588 DPKYGNVAAD
-594 VAPNTNEAV
+594 VNEAV
-603 GRAFEGVVKNA
+603 GRAFEGQIKNGDFRDNTVSWGVSNSA
-614 DLRNGLDGWSISGAS
+614 TMVMENGALRLTTNGSVNGQLFPQGFGPRAGVNKIRI
-629 AVISN
+629 VIS
-634 EGNGVVGVS
+634 
-643 FSTNWSGAYFQV
+643 
-655 DLKANVKYEMK
+655 DLKGGAAPVWQYKLGSSAYVSQRLYE
-666 FELID
+666 
-671 NGGVVGQGISLKNT
+671 GVN
-685 QDLTPRSGSDDQSC
+685 
-699 WFYPHEAGVYTCT
+699 E
-712 FTANADLVST
+712 FTADFTGLTSFIIQPKGNATGSSILVHEVSVSLAT
-722 ANKQRFIAN
+722 
-731 SSGTGKA
+731 
-738 LFKLHYIRPVQ
+738 
-749 EEVVINRVDMFGFEY
+749 EEVVINRVDLFGFEY

-858 GVGNGD
+858 GAGNGKWAD
-864 WQSVNSQGAALMF
+864 LSLVTGNATLYSTSPILNDCVQ
-877 FQAPS
+877 
-882 GFTIQ
+882 
-887 PSAQGILDV
+887 AQGSSDSIL
-896 TPTWFGAGSKGAYYG
+896 TPSWARTFVG
-911 ITHGTPIHKDNGIF
+911 ITHNSANHKQ
-925 CAGLGG
+925 LG
-931 KVVPELGIDGYC
+931 VWELTDDTTISVDGHC

-954 NQGSYHPSLN
+954 NQGAYHPSFN
-964 PMGARQMNNDINN
+964 PMGSASVLETTGRDWSRKWYAVDAVPLKNTADCFDF
-977 TGARDWWNSNPSV
+977 TGAN
-990 ATART
+990 RT
-995 STVQCMKVS
+995 SYPYLVGKVVGS
-1004 MGFGEIA
+1004 TASSSTLSGSIA
-1011 AHPNT
+1011 A
-1016 GKIGGTSGRP
+1016 GDKFCGRP

-1042 IDYRLSAWDM
+1042 IDYRTPAKDM

-1064 VVSGSYRGKENL
+1064 VVNGTYRGEEL
-1076 VWSFIGEGHSFVK
+1076 LTK
-1089 TGAASWESVQ
+1089 TKV
-1099 NGRFRF
+1099 F
-1105 AVQTGGDW
+1105 
-1113 LSGTGASTN
+1113 
-1122 GFMGT
+1122 
-1127 GDVRVYKTYL
+1127 
-1137 VGSNGNVWEVLGST
+1137 GST
-1151 QRGKYGDIYRSGDV
+1151 QGATYQGVVSGMYKWNASAADFVISDGALGTSGASAPIIGWLVQESKVFPVTYLFQASGSSTTQIYCGQS
-1165 MYAGIGDS
+1165 AWEN
-1173 TQVAAFNNQFPN
+1173 TKPN
-1185 GTTITIVQT
+1185 GVVQDIVSNKPMYFVQHITTNI
-1194 RYTPSL
+1194 P
-1200 NSSVRISVSGDFT
+1200 VSGDFT
-1213 QVDLFAEPSVILNE
+1213 QVDVVGSPANILTTP
-1227 ASFKNGWLGGWA
+1227 ALANGWIGSWNPKFHTNYNTIVG
-1239 GMPSSAPAGDIDFT
+1239 T
-1253 RKVKVGT
+1253 RKNVLGAVARRYTDNLGT
-1260 PTRIYKL
+1260 AWGSDSPAWDSAKNTFVASSLQPTGRVEI
-1267 PSGAWSSGEMP
+1267 WE
-1278 NFNSILN
+1278 
-1285 GSTRGWSSDKTILY
+1285 
-1299 TFTYTAFAKQTKG
+1299 YTAFAKQTKS
-1312 STNKPVLNSAG
+1312 STNKPVLNGVEGLGGVYATARGHKDDAVLLTESLMGKVLTSTAAPYAQLKTFENTRFGAG
-1323 GLGAVAQSGGFHAIT
+1323 GTINQYPI
-1338 WGALLVESLIGKV
+1338 
-1351 PTSSVGGAGMS
+1351 AGS
-1362 LSDWINIPIQHDGK
+1362 HSPIE
-1376 IHVGDLKKVEPF
+1376 IMT
-1388 DKPRPNNDSPA
+1388 PNNDSPA
-1399 VKALWYQSAANQQCS
+1399 VKTLWYQIANNQQCS

-1464 AGWNWSGMYMGDD
+1464 AGWNWSGMYMGDE
-1477 GEVYYGGGDSV
+1477 GEVYYGGGNSV

>member
-1 MSSSWYRRGTVTVT
+1 MTSSWYRRGTVTVT

-20 VVGVGTLWVDAGN
+20 VVGVGTLWMDAGN
-33 KPLAGDIMFIA
+33 KPLAGDIMLIA
-44 GSIYEVESI
+44 GGIYEVESI
-53 TDNEHLSLFRPFTG
+53 TDNEHLSLFRAFNG

-91 MVAAAINSKQVL
+91 MVASAINSKQVL
-103 LDDLRGYYTSTA
+103 IDDLRGYYTSTA

-134 TLVSDITNLIAQSE
+134 TLVSDITKLIDQSE
-148 SIKNDLDNTQAALD
+148 SIKDDLVSTDAALS
-162 LVRQYSNAAQGVE
+162 LIRKYSNAAQGVE
-175 VEPGKYSAKSYAADA
+175 VEPGMYSAKSYALDA
-190 ADTLAL
+190 SDTLAL
-196 VNKAKSDVDLKASQ
+196 VNKAKNDVYAQ
-210 VQQTKTDIEQFVG
+210 AGEVHETKTDIEQFV
-223 TSKADIQ
+223 S
-230 QFVTTSKT
+230 TSKT
-238 EIDAKATAISTAIDT
+238 EIDAKATAISKTIDT

-261 ITTLVTTSKSQISAQ
+261 ITALTSTSKQ
-276 VTTGKS
+276 
-282 DIAELITGGTDSISS
+282 
-297 LSSTSQSEIT
+297 EIT
-307 ALATKSKSDIVALA
+307 ALATK
-321 TQSKKDITTLTTT
+321 SKKDITTLTTT
-334 SKGEISDLVAGGTNS
+334 SKSE
-349 ITSLTDTSKGAI
+349 I
-361 NTLVSASK
+361 NTLVSTSK
-369 TEITDL
+369 TEITEL
-375 ATTEKAAISQQSTAA
+375 ATTEKAAISQQSTTA

-486 YGQGYSNNVNSHIVN
+486 MGTQHSGGNTVGHIN
-501 EGLWSNETF
+501 EGLWSATAEK
-510 SNVLR
+510 NVLKI
-515 LGRGNVTTGSSKTT
+515 GRGTSSIGGSSKTNHA
-529 FPVTH
+529 VTH
-534 IAGFISKIFGV
+534 IAGFISSLYSV
-545 NQVDESI
+545 NRSDPTYQPCE
-552 INSIKF
+552 IKF

-588 DPKYGD
+588 DPKYGNVAAD
-594 VAPNTNEAV
+594 VNEAV
-603 GRAFEGVVKNA
+603 GRAFEGQIKNGDFRDNTVSWGVSNSA
-614 DLRNGLDGWSISGAS
+614 TMVMENGALRLTTNGSVNGQLFPQGFGPRAGVNKIRI
-629 AVISN
+629 VIS
-634 EGNGVVGVS
+634 
-643 FSTNWSGAYFQV
+643 
-655 DLKANVKYEMK
+655 DLKGGAAPVWQYKLGSSAYVSQRLYE
-666 FELID
+666 
-671 NGGVVGQGISLKNT
+671 GVN
-685 QDLTPRSGSDDQSC
+685 
-699 WFYPHEAGVYTCT
+699 E
-712 FTANADLVST
+712 FTADFTGLTSFIIQPKGNATGSSILVHEVSVSLAT
-722 ANKQRFIAN
+722 
-731 SSGTGKA
+731 
-738 LFKLHYIRPVQ
+738 
-749 EEVVINRVDMFGFEY
+749 EEVVINRVDLFGFEY

-858 GVGNGD
+858 GAGNGK
-864 WQSVNSQGAALMF
+864 WFNTNPQQQASLRFGSIHILRSAYAQGLSDIPLTTQGYDTAINTNNKNPEVGVFTAYTS
-877 FQAPS
+877 PS
-882 GFTIQ
+882 GLV
-887 PSAQGILDV
+887 GVND
-896 TPTWFGAGSKGAYYG
+896 
-911 ITHGTPIHKDNGIF
+911 
-925 CAGLGG
+925 
-931 KVVPELGIDGYC
+931 EC
-943 YFHVCGVVPRL
+943 YFQVCGTVPRL
-954 NQGSYHPSLN
+954 NKGAYHPSFN
-964 PMGARQMNNDINN
+964 PMGCGLEKN
-977 TGARDWWNSNPSV
+977 TGRYWYGDIAPY
-990 ATART
+990 T
-995 STVQCMKVS
+995 STLDCMLRVHPQS
-1004 MGFGEIA
+1004 GHIGFG
-1011 AHPNT
+1011 
-1016 GKIGGTSGRP
+1016 SGRP
-1026 DGKFYD
+1026 DGKLYD

-1042 IDYRLSAWDM
+1042 IDYRTPAKDM

-1064 VVSGSYRGKENL
+1064 VVNGTYRGEEL
-1076 VWSFIGEGHSFVK
+1076 LTK
-1089 TGAASWESVQ
+1089 TKV
-1099 NGRFRF
+1099 F
-1105 AVQTGGDW
+1105 
-1113 LSGTGASTN
+1113 
-1122 GFMGT
+1122 
-1127 GDVRVYKTYL
+1127 
-1137 VGSNGNVWEVLGST
+1137 GST
-1151 QRGKYGDIYRSGDV
+1151 QGATYQGVVSGMYKWNASAADFVISDGALGTSGASAPIIGWLVQESKVFPVTYLFQASGSSTTQIYCGQS
-1165 MYAGIGDS
+1165 AWEN
-1173 TQVAAFNNQFPN
+1173 TKPN
-1185 GTTITIVQT
+1185 GIAQDIVSNKPMYFVQHITTNI
-1194 RYTPSL
+1194 P
-1200 NSSVRISVSGDFT
+1200 VSGDFT

-1299 TFTYTAFAKQTKG
+1299 TFTYTAFAKQTKS
-1312 STNKPVLNSAG
+1312 STNKPVLNGSEGLGNVYATARGHKDDAVLLAESLMGKVLTSTAAPYAQLKMFENTRFGAG
-1323 GLGAVAQSGGFHAIT
+1323 GTINQYPI
-1338 WGALLVESLIGKV
+1338 
-1351 PTSSVGGAGMS
+1351 AGS
-1362 LSDWINIPIQHDGK
+1362 HSPIE
-1376 IHVGDLKKVEPF
+1376 IMT
-1388 DKPRPNNDSPA
+1388 PNNDSPA
-1399 VKALWYQSAANQQCS
+1399 VKTLWYQIANNQQCS

-1436 SPVKQ
+1436 SQVKQ

-1464 AGWNWSGMYMGDD
+1464 AGWNWSGMYMGDE

-1502 GWGDDSTIRI
+1502 GWGDDSTVRI

>member
-67 VPPANGEYAII
+67 VSPANGEYAII

-148 SIKNDLDNTQAALD
+148 SIKNDLANTQAALD

-210 VQQTKTDIEQFVG
+210 VQQTKTDIEQFV
-223 TSKADIQ
+223 S
-230 QFVTTSKT
+230 TSKT
-238 EIDAKATAISTAIDT
+238 EIDAKATAISEAIDT

-261 ITTLVTTSKSQISAQ
+261 ITALTSTSKQ
-276 VTTGKS
+276 
-282 DIAELITGGTDSISS
+282 
-297 LSSTSQSEIT
+297 EIT
-307 ALATKSKSDIVALA
+307 ALA

-334 SKGEISDLVAGGTNS
+334 SKSEISELVAGGTNS

-428 AQTLKTQTEALANE
+428 SQALKTQTEALANE

-468 KAARML
+468 KAERML

-481 SGFVH
+481 SGFVDF
-486 YGQGYSNNVNSHIVN
+486 GQHHNNGTNIFSIN
-501 EGLWSNETF
+501 EGMYAYTAEANTLH
-510 SNVLR
+510 
-515 LGRGNVTTGSSKTT
+515 LGRNGTNTALGTSKTK
-529 FPVTH
+529 FPVTQ
-534 IAGFISKIFGV
+534 IAGFISNLIGINTGFV
-545 NQVDESI
+545 NTPSDVQ
-552 INSIKF
+552 IKF

-588 DPKYGD
+588 DPKYGNVAAD
-594 VAPNTNEAV
+594 VNEAV
-603 GRAFEGVVKNA
+603 GRAFEGQIKNGDFRDNTVSWGVSNSA
-614 DLRNGLDGWSISGAS
+614 TMVMENGALRLTTNGSVNGQLFPQGFGPRAGVNKIRI
-629 AVISN
+629 VIS
-634 EGNGVVGVS
+634 
-643 FSTNWSGAYFQV
+643 
-655 DLKANVKYEMK
+655 DLKGGAAPVWQYKLGSSAYVSQRLYE
-666 FELID
+666 
-671 NGGVVGQGISLKNT
+671 GVN
-685 QDLTPRSGSDDQSC
+685 
-699 WFYPHEAGVYTCT
+699 E
-712 FTANADLVST
+712 FTADFTGLTSFIIQPKGNATGSSILVHEVSVSLAT
-722 ANKQRFIAN
+722 
-731 SSGTGKA
+731 
-738 LFKLHYIRPVQ
+738 
-749 EEVVINRVDMFGFEY
+749 EEVVINRVDLFGFEY

-864 WQSVNSQGAALMF
+864 WQSVNSQGVALMF

-911 ITHGTPIHKDNGIF
+911 ITHATPIHKDNGIF

-931 KVVPELGIDGYC
+931 KVVPELGIDGHC

-954 NQGSYHPSLN
+954 NQGAYHPSFN
-964 PMGARQMNNDINN
+964 PMGSASVLETTGRDWSRKWYAVDAVPLKNTVDCFDF
-977 TGARDWWNSNPSV
+977 TGAN
-990 ATART
+990 RT
-995 STVQCMKVS
+995 SYPYSVGKVVGS
-1004 MGFGEIA
+1004 TASSSTLSGSIA
-1011 AHPNT
+1011 A
-1016 GKIGGTSGRP
+1016 GDKFCGRP

-1042 IDYRLSAWDM
+1042 IDYRLSACDM
-1052 SSKEEA
+1052 GSKEEA

-1064 VVSGSYRGKENL
+1064 VVNGSYRGEETLYGSKVYRIGTATTGFSVNNYRRFDCASVTDVGL
-1076 VWSFIGEGHSFVK
+1076 TITVGKGRADNTPHNDLNTPRLGFIYDATTGGLWKVTSFIQDEAGVSRIYTSLASEG
-1089 TGAASWESVQ
+1089 
-1099 NGRFRF
+1099 
-1105 AVQTGGDW
+1105 
-1113 LSGTGASTN
+1113 
-1122 GFMGT
+1122 
-1127 GDVRVYKTYL
+1127 
-1137 VGSNGNVWEVLGST
+1137 
-1151 QRGKYGDIYRSGDV
+1151 
-1165 MYAGIGDS
+1165 
-1173 TQVAAFNNQFPN
+1173 
-1185 GTTITIVQT
+1185 
-1194 RYTPSL
+1194 
-1200 NSSVRISVSGDFT
+1200 
-1213 QVDLFAEPSVILNE
+1213 
-1227 ASFKNGWLGGWA
+1227 
-1239 GMPSSAPAGDIDFT
+1239 APAGTYTDLYFIGSPNAPYVTTGAQGSEIANLYTNIPASGNFFQQDVIGSPANILTTPALANGWIGSWNPKFHTNYNTIVGT
-1253 RKVKVGT
+1253 RKNVLGVVARRYTDNLGT
-1260 PTRIYKL
+1260 AWGSDSPTWDSAKNTFV
-1267 PSGAWSSGEMP
+1267 ASSLQPTGRVE
-1278 NFNSILN
+1278 I
-1285 GSTRGWSSDKTILY
+1285 WE
-1299 TFTYTAFAKQTKG
+1299 YTAFAKQTKS
-1312 STNKPVLNSAG
+1312 STNKPVLNCVEGLGGVYATARGHKDDAVLLTESLMSKVLTSTAAPYAQLKTFENTRFGAG
-1323 GLGAVAQSGGFHAIT
+1323 GTINQYPI
-1338 WGALLVESLIGKV
+1338 
-1351 PTSSVGGAGMS
+1351 AGS
-1362 LSDWINIPIQHDGK
+1362 HSPIE
-1376 IHVGDLKKVEPF
+1376 IMT
-1388 DKPRPNNDSPA
+1388 PNNDSPA
-1399 VKALWYQSAANQQCS
+1399 VKTLWYQIANNQQCS

-1464 AGWNWSGMYMGDD
+1464 ARWNWSGMYMGDE
-1477 GEVYYGGGDSV
+1477 GEVYYGGGNSV

>member
-481 SGFVH
+481 SGFVN
-486 YGQGYSNNVNSHIVN
+486 YGKHSSQGHTVN
-501 EGLWSNETF
+501 EGVSCYYSGWGEPNTNRLWI
-510 SNVLR
+510 
-515 LGRGNVTTGSSKTT
+515 GRGKGASYTTGNSKTD

-534 IAGFISKIFGV
+534 IAGFISNILGIGDGY
-545 NQVDESI
+545 NGASRL
-552 INSIKF
+552 NGIKF
-558 PEAPNGTV
+558 PEAPNGAV

-578 KATLDLTKDV
+578 KVTLDLTKDV
-588 DPKYGD
+588 DPKYDD
-594 VAPNTNEAV
+594 VAANTNEAV
-603 GRAFEGVVKNA
+603 ARAFEGVCA
-614 DLRNGLDGWSISGAS
+614 NGDFRFGNDERYWRSTSATITTSGATL
-629 AVISN
+629 
-634 EGNGVVGVS
+634 
-643 FSTNWSGAYFQV
+643 TNHQDFIYNF
-655 DLKANVKYEMK
+655 DTKLKQGVKYEIETLVDLPNGSLWADTSNSVGRNIK
-666 FELID
+666 LNNGYTKAYITPAVEGRHLAIRVFD
-671 NGGVVGQGISLKNT
+671 NTSPCVIKYV
-685 QDLTPRSGSDDQSC
+685 
-699 WFYPHEAGVYTCT
+699 A
-712 FTANADLVST
+712 
-722 ANKQRFIAN
+722 
-731 SSGTGKA
+731 
-738 LFKLHYIRPVQ
+738 IREHT

-788 IEGIATKESNR
+788 IEGVATKESNR

-830 LVSNPD
+830 LVSNPE

-864 WQSVNSQGAALMF
+864 WQNVNSQGAALMF

-887 PSAQGILDV
+887 PSAQGMLDV
-896 TPTWFGAGSKGAYYG
+896 TPTWFESGVSKGAYYG
-911 ITHGTPIHKDNGIF
+911 ITHSTPIHTDNGIF
-925 CAGLGG
+925 RAGLGG
-931 KVVPELGIDGYC
+931 KAVPTLGVDGHC
-943 YFHVCGVVPRL
+943 YFLVCGVVPRL

-1173 TQVAAFNNQFPN
+1173 TQVADFNNQFPN

-1518 FINLNGDTCLYGTHE
+1518 FINRNGDTCLYGTHE

>member
-148 SIKNDLDNTQAALD
+148 SIKNDLANTQAALD

-196 VNKAKSDVDLKASQ
+196 VNQAKSDVDLKASQ
-210 VQQTKTDIEQFVG
+210 VQQTKTDIEQFV
-223 TSKADIQ
+223 S
-230 QFVTTSKT
+230 TSKT
-238 EIDAKATAISTAIDT
+238 EIDAKATAISKAIDT
-253 QATTVKGE
+253 QANTVKGE
-261 ITTLVTTSKSQISAQ
+261 ITALTSTSKQ
-276 VTTGKS
+276 
-282 DIAELITGGTDSISS
+282 
-297 LSSTSQSEIT
+297 EIT
-307 ALATKSKSDIVALA
+307 ALA

-334 SKGEISDLVAGGTNS
+334 SKIEISELVAGGTNS

-369 TEITDL
+369 TEITEL
-375 ATTEKAAISQQSTAA
+375 ATTEKAAISQQSNTA

-428 AQTLKTQTEALANE
+428 SQALKTQTEALANE

-486 YGQGYSNNVNSHIVN
+486 YGKHVADTASFTPIN
-501 EGLWSNETF
+501 EGMFTNDGAEFYSQAGQLLMGE
-510 SNVLR
+510 
-515 LGRGNVTTGSSKTT
+515 LGGNKRGSSKTD

-534 IAGFISKIFGV
+534 IAGFISKLLGV
-545 NQVDESI
+545 TTAQGA
-552 INSIKF
+552 NSFAIKF

-594 VAPNTNEAV
+594 VAGSVNEAV
-603 GRAFEGVVKNA
+603 ARAFEGYLPNGDFRNSTVGWVTTPSGDMTVASGEMTVTNLANNGSLRCTTHPTLPAGQWLLEATVKCPSGKVFWLNLYNPTDNNKPVIFTGTGNWQKVSGVVTTTVPTKASNIYIQN
-614 DLRNGLDGWSISGAS
+614 RSGA
-629 AVISN
+629 I
-634 EGNGVVGVS
+634 
-643 FSTNWSGAYFQV
+643 Q
-655 DLKANVKYEMK
+655 
-666 FELID
+666 
-671 NGGVVGQGISLKNT
+671 
-685 QDLTPRSGSDDQSC
+685 
-699 WFYPHEAGVYTCT
+699 T
-712 FTANADLVST
+712 FTVKDYRVAPAS
-722 ANKQRFIAN
+722 
-731 SSGTGKA
+731 
-738 LFKLHYIRPVQ
+738 

-911 ITHGTPIHKDNGIF
+911 ITHATPIHKDNGIF

-931 KVVPELGIDGYC
+931 KVVPELGIDGHC

-954 NQGSYHPSLN
+954 NQGAYHPSFN
-964 PMGARQMNNDINN
+964 PLGTKSWVQSGKGWNAQWWQMTGISSTRQCFDYKTASSDLTQAGANEEFSGFI
-977 TGARDWWNSNPSV
+977 GSRDGSS
-990 ATART
+990 
-995 STVQCMKVS
+995 
-1004 MGFGEIA
+1004 
-1011 AHPNT
+1011 
-1016 GKIGGTSGRP
+1016 RP
-1026 DGKFYD
+1026 DGRFYD
-1032 AIYASGQGGV
+1032 SIYASGWGGV
-1042 IDYRLSAWDM
+1042 IDYRFSAWDM
-1052 SSKEEA
+1052 GSKDEA
-1058 SKIFQK
+1058 AKIFQK
-1064 VVSGSYRGKENL
+1064 LENGTYRGKEFATRCDL
-1076 VWSFIGEGHSFVK
+1076 FVRTSTEPYFYGGKTAIWIEGIDDFIGSRNPRDFKVNGYTVVTAATDGH
-1089 TGAASWESVQ
+1089 GQ
-1099 NGRFRF
+1099 Y
-1105 AVQTGGDW
+1105 
-1113 LSGTGASTN
+1113 
-1122 GFMGT
+1122 
-1127 GDVRVYKTYL
+1127 VYFD
-1137 VGSNGNVWEVLGST
+1137 S
-1151 QRGKYGDIYRSGDV
+1151 KYGDI
-1165 MYAGIGDS
+1165 
-1173 TQVAAFNNQFPN
+1173 
-1185 GTTITIVQT
+1185 
-1194 RYTPSL
+1194 
-1200 NSSVRISVSGDFT
+1200 SSYWKSVSNNVVVTSPTNIPVSGNFNMIDVLGSPERIMAKT
-1213 QVDLFAEPSVILNE
+1213 ELA
-1227 ASFKNGWLGGWA
+1227 NGWLGGWIPVVPNNTLVANKFPMTRVAVDKDLRMYWSDGDAAWQA
-1239 GMPSSAPAGDIDFT
+1239 GTYTFASSLNARDNSSAIPST
-1253 RKVKVGT
+1253 RVALHSYT
-1260 PTRIYKL
+1260 ASAKL
-1267 PSGAWSSGEMP
+1267 TKSANIKP
-1278 NFNSILN
+1278 ILN
-1285 GSTRGWSSDKTILY
+1285 GANGVGDVYATMFNDRTRG
-1299 TFTYTAFAKQTKG
+1299 
-1312 STNKPVLNSAG
+1312 
-1323 GLGAVAQSGGFHAIT
+1323 GL
-1338 WGALLVESLIGKV
+1338 LRESLINKV
-1351 PTSSVGGAGMS
+1351 VSGYSQMHPHSQTVKLNKCTLLDGYFASNPDFSPTHECIALGEPAYDDSAIKVLWSQSS
-1362 LSDWINIPIQHDGK
+1362 N
-1376 IHVGDLKKVEPF
+1376 
-1388 DKPRPNNDSPA
+1388 
-1399 VKALWYQSAANQQCS
+1399 NQQANLNLSFNELIWVGSYSS
-1414 LNFAW
+1414 LN
-1419 NELVWKNLIVK
+1419 VTKITST
-1430 DVNTAS
+1430 NTATDGVAGQFYLTDPS
-1436 SPVKQ
+1436 ITNALGNKLLRCVKSFTASW
-1441 GEVYVIKADVPL
+1441 GDVWLENGKGFVYITAPTGDPFLVVYGSQSDL
-1453 KGQIFKANGNN
+1453 
-1464 AGWNWSGMYMGDD
+1464 WGDD
-1477 GEVYYGGGDSV
+1477 GKLRIVSEV
-1488 SLDTTVKSYQGKSD
+1488 
-1502 GWGDDSTIRI
+1502 
-1512 IDGIGT
+1512 GT
-1518 FINLNGDTCLYGTHE
+1518 YKNLNGDLCLYGTHE

>member
-148 SIKNDLDNTQAALD
+148 SIKNDLANTQAALD

-210 VQQTKTDIEQFVG
+210 VQQTKTDIEQFV
-223 TSKADIQ
+223 S
-230 QFVTTSKT
+230 TSKT
-238 EIDAKATAISTAIDT
+238 EIDAKATAISEAIDT

-261 ITTLVTTSKSQISAQ
+261 ITALTSTSKQ
-276 VTTGKS
+276 
-282 DIAELITGGTDSISS
+282 
-297 LSSTSQSEIT
+297 EIT
-307 ALATKSKSDIVALA
+307 ALA

-334 SKGEISDLVAGGTNS
+334 SKSEISELVAGGTNS

-369 TEITDL
+369 TEITEL
-375 ATTEKAAISQQSTAA
+375 ATTEKAAISQQSTTA

-468 KAARML
+468 KAQRAL
-474 ASEQFAA
+474 ASNEFAA

-486 YGQGYSNNVNSHIVN
+486 YGKHYNVNSIN
-501 EGLWSNETF
+501 EGMWKDNGTETNMVWMGF
-510 SNVLR
+510 EGD
-515 LGRGNVTTGSSKTT
+515 LGTSKTNL
-529 FPVTH
+529 PVTN
-534 IAGFISKIFGV
+534 IAGFQSTL
-545 NQVDESI
+545 NA
-552 INSIKF
+552 INENNKRVRIKF
-558 PEAPNGTV
+558 PDAPNGTV
-566 VYDSTGNCRGSG
+566 IYDSTGNCRGSG

-594 VAPNTNEAV
+594 VASSVNEAV
-603 GRAFEGVVKNA
+603 ARAFEGYFLNGNFRNNGTGWGAVGWVFNNGTAKNSNTGFGSLEQAINTVVGTQYKISVTVVSWAGQDYTINA
-614 DLRNGLDGWSISGAS
+614 GSLGNAGKLTGTGLKEFVFTAKTTRTLIDLRPFTGGQSGHIEIS
-629 AVISN
+629 
-634 EGNGVVGVS
+634 S
-643 FSTNWSGAYFQV
+643 FS
-655 DLKANVKYEMK
+655 
-666 FELID
+666 
-671 NGGVVGQGISLKNT
+671 
-685 QDLTPRSGSDDQSC
+685 
-699 WFYPHEAGVYTCT
+699 
-712 FTANADLVST
+712 VS
-722 ANKQRFIAN
+722 
-731 SSGTGKA
+731 
-738 LFKLHYIRPVQ
+738 PVT

-858 GVGNGD
+858 GAGNGKWAD
-864 WQSVNSQGAALMF
+864 LSLVTGNATLYSTSPILNDCVQ
-877 FQAPS
+877 
-882 GFTIQ
+882 
-887 PSAQGILDV
+887 AQGSSDSIL
-896 TPTWFGAGSKGAYYG
+896 TPSWARTFVG
-911 ITHGTPIHKDNGIF
+911 ITHNSANHKQ
-925 CAGLGG
+925 LG
-931 KVVPELGIDGYC
+931 VWELTDDTTIAVDGHC

-954 NQGSYHPSLN
+954 NQGAYHPSFN
-964 PMGARQMNNDINN
+964 PMGAGRSKVGNRFWYS
-977 TGARDWWNSNPSV
+977 TGAGLNSSLDCFP
-990 ATART
+990 AGT
-995 STVQCMKVS
+995 ST
-1004 MGFGEIA
+1004 GNI
-1011 AHPNT
+1011 T
-1016 GKIGGTSGRP
+1016 GNASGRP

-1042 IDYRLSAWDM
+1042 IDYRLPAWDV

-1064 VVSGSYRGKENL
+1064 VVNGTYRGEELAVRTWISPAIAQTPSPQATSIATEINTMDLYKVGGKVSLYDIATKQVL
-1076 VWSFIGEGHSFVK
+1076 V
-1089 TGAASWESVQ
+1089 T
-1099 NGRFRF
+1099 
-1105 AVQTGGDW
+1105 
-1113 LSGTGASTN
+1113 
-1122 GFMGT
+1122 
-1127 GDVRVYKTYL
+1127 
-1137 VGSNGNVWEVLGST
+1137 
-1151 QRGKYGDIYRSGDV
+1151 
-1165 MYAGIGDS
+1165 
-1173 TQVAAFNNQFPN
+1173 
-1185 GTTITIVQT
+1185 TTITGIRNGAIDVLDT
-1194 RYTPSL
+1194 FNRLAGDAHLVVTIESNIP
-1200 NSSVRISVSGDFT
+1200 VSGDFT
-1213 QVDLFAEPSVILNE
+1213 QVDVIGEPANILTTP
-1227 ASFKNGWLGGWA
+1227 ALANGWLGGWIPVIPD
-1239 GMPSSAPAGDIDFT
+1239 GSAKQFEYT
-1253 RKVKVGT
+1253 RKNIRAVG
-1260 PTRIYKL
+1260 
-1267 PSGAWSSGEMP
+1267 
-1278 NFNSILN
+1278 
-1285 GSTRGWSSDKTILY
+1285 DKTDAVATTTHGQQWGNSSVNTDVNTTNIFGAAGQAITAAHVY
-1299 TFTYTAFAKQTKG
+1299 VIPCVAFAKQTKV
-1312 STNKPVLNSAG
+1312 STNKVVLNQYE
-1323 GLGAVAQSGGFHAIT
+1323 GLGLVTEICHSHLS
-1338 WGALLVESLIGKV
+1338 WGVKLAESLMGKV
-1351 PTSSVGGAGMS
+1351 CTSSAASTGGAFH
-1362 LSDWINIPIQHDGK
+1362 PITRLGWERGAQRLATSVNDPTVHSP
-1376 IHVGDLKKVEPF
+1376 ITMPA
-1388 DKPRPNNDSPA
+1388 PSNNSPA
-1399 VKALWYQSAANQQCS
+1399 VKALWYQTADNQQCS

-1477 GEVYYGGGDSV
+1477 GEVYYGGGNSV

-1512 IDGIGT
+1512 INGIGT

-1540 TKNKARA
+1540 IKNKARA

>member
-1 MSSSWYRRGTVTVT
+1 
-15 DGSKE
+15 
-20 VVGVGTLWVDAGN
+20 
-33 KPLAGDIMFIA
+33 MFIA

-196 VNKAKSDVDLKASQ
+196 VSKAESDVDLKASQ

-223 TSKADIQ
+223 TSKTDIQ

-238 EIDAKATAISTAIDT
+238 EIDAKATAISKAIDT

-261 ITTLVTTSKSQISAQ
+261 ITALTSTSKQ
-276 VTTGKS
+276 
-282 DIAELITGGTDSISS
+282 
-297 LSSTSQSEIT
+297 EIT
-307 ALATKSKSDIVALA
+307 ALATK
-321 TQSKKDITTLTTT
+321 SKKDITTLTTT
-334 SKGEISDLVAGGTNS
+334 IKSEISELVAGGTNS

-361 NTLVSASK
+361 NTLVGASK
-369 TEITDL
+369 NEITDL
-375 ATTEKAAISQQSTAA
+375 ATTEKAAISQQSTTA

-468 KAARML
+468 KAQRAL
-474 ASEQFAA
+474 ASNEFAA

-486 YGQGYSNNVNSHIVN
+486 YGTGYTNNVNNFIIN
-501 EGLWSNETF
+501 EGMWTTEAITDQANK
-510 SNVLR
+510 VR
-515 LGRGNVTTGSSKTT
+515 MGRSVTDGGQTGTSKTP
-529 FPVTH
+529 FPVTT
-534 IAGFISKIFGV
+534 IAGFISKLIG
-545 NQVDESI
+545 
-552 INSIKF
+552 INELDKRVAIKF
-558 PEAPNGTV
+558 PEAPIGTV

-594 VAPNTNEAV
+594 VAGSVNEAV
-603 GRAFEGVVKNA
+603 ARAFEGWLKNA
-614 DLRNGLDGWSISGAS
+614 DFRNGTSEWTYGNYAVLTPENGALRITNNGSINGQLSPKTPTDSPRTKVKATI
-629 AVISN
+629 VISDLQGGARPVVQYQPVAGTYKAIDLHEGVN
-634 EGNGVVGVS
+634 EV
-643 FSTNWSGAYFQV
+643 
-655 DLKANVKYEMK
+655 
-666 FELID
+666 ELD
-671 NGGVVGQGISLKNT
+671 
-685 QDLTPRSGSDDQSC
+685 
-699 WFYPHEAGVYTCT
+699 
-712 FTANADLVST
+712 FTAARSLLIQPKGSTTASMLVH
-722 ANKQRFIAN
+722 
-731 SSGTGKA
+731 
-738 LFKLHYIRPVQ
+738 LVDIRPLT

-820 WAATDAQKRA
+820 WAATDDQKRA
-830 LVSNPD
+830 LVSNTD

-858 GVGNGD
+858 GIGNGKWRNINPVGIGVTTAENILNWD
-864 WQSVNSQGAALMF
+864 GGTRVKA
-877 FQAPS
+877 QAGGDVVMTGS
-882 GFTIQ
+882 TGYFTSYQ
-887 PSAQGILDV
+887 LKQYND
-896 TPTWFGAGSKGAYYG
+896 K
-911 ITHGTPIHKDNGIF
+911 
-925 CAGLGG
+925 
-931 KVVPELGIDGYC
+931 PELGVFTARHASNCVDYEC
-943 YFHVCGVVPRL
+943 YFDVCGVVPRL
-954 NQGSYHPSLN
+954 NQGAYHPSFN
-964 PMGARQMNNDINN
+964 PMGAAAWHKW
-977 TGARDWWNSNPSV
+977 GV
-990 ATART
+990 AADLPWYDSRVVSGIT
-995 STVQCMKVS
+995 SAGKCFTEVS
-1004 MGFGEIA
+1004 ATTQIA
-1011 AHPNT
+1011 KTPGSGRISH
-1016 GKIGGTSGRP
+1016 GKNKRP

-1042 IDYRLSAWDM
+1042 IDYRLPAWDV

-1064 VVSGSYRGKENL
+1064 VVNGTYRGEEL
-1076 VWSFIGEGHSFVK
+1076 LTK
-1089 TGAASWESVQ
+1089 TKV
-1099 NGRFRF
+1099 F
-1105 AVQTGGDW
+1105 
-1113 LSGTGASTN
+1113 
-1122 GFMGT
+1122 
-1127 GDVRVYKTYL
+1127 
-1137 VGSNGNVWEVLGST
+1137 GST
-1151 QRGKYGDIYRSGDV
+1151 QGATYQGVVSGMYKWNASAADFVISDGALGTSGASAPIIGWLVQESKVFPVTYLFQASGSSTTQIYCGQS
-1165 MYAGIGDS
+1165 AWEN
-1173 TQVAAFNNQFPN
+1173 TKPN
-1185 GTTITIVQT
+1185 GIVQDIVSNKPMYFVQHIT
-1194 RYTPSL
+1194 TNIP
-1200 NSSVRISVSGDFT
+1200 VSGDFT
-1213 QVDLFAEPSVILNE
+1213 QVDVIGEPANILTTP
-1227 ASFKNGWLGGWA
+1227 ALANGWIGSWNPKFHTNYNTIVG
-1239 GMPSSAPAGDIDFT
+1239 T
-1253 RKVKVGT
+1253 RKNVLGAVARRYTDNLGT
-1260 PTRIYKL
+1260 AWGSDSPAWDSAKNTFVASSLQPTGRVEL
-1267 PSGAWSSGEMP
+1267 WE
-1278 NFNSILN
+1278 
-1285 GSTRGWSSDKTILY
+1285 
-1299 TFTYTAFAKQTKG
+1299 YTAFAKQTKV
-1312 STNKPVLNSAG
+1312 STNKKVLNSTE
-1323 GLGAVAQSGGFHAIT
+1323 GLGQVHAT
-1338 WGALLVESLIGKV
+1338 YHHHVTAGATLVEALLGKV
-1351 PTSSVGGAGMS
+1351 ATSASTNARHTYTLQDYLIHEKGCTLDVGPGYLPTHAT
-1362 LSDWINIPIQHDGK
+1362 L
-1376 IHVGDLKKVEPF
+1376 DLA
-1388 DKPRPNNDSPA
+1388 KPDAPTPA
-1399 VKALWYQSAANQQCS
+1399 VKALWYQTANNQQCS
-1414 LNFAW
+1414 LNFAF
-1419 NELVWKNLIVK
+1419 NELVYKPFTNPIVDTGAQMLRK
-1430 DVNTAS
+1430 RGAIYLVNVAGSVLNGRLVIWNGNEASIPVDYTAYY
-1436 SPVKQ
+1436 VDANN
-1441 GEVYVIKADVPL
+1441 VIKS
-1453 KGQIFKANGNN
+1453 KSSN
-1464 AGWNWSGMYMGDD
+1464 A
-1477 GEVYYGGGDSV
+1477 V
-1488 SLDTTVKSYQGKSD
+1488 STIQLYTGD
-1502 GWGDDSTIRI
+1502 GWGDDSTVRI

>member
-1 MSSSWYRRGTVTVT
+1 
-15 DGSKE
+15 
-20 VVGVGTLWVDAGN
+20 
-33 KPLAGDIMFIA
+33 MFIA

-148 SIKNDLDNTQAALD
+148 SIKNDLANTQAALD

-210 VQQTKTDIEQFVG
+210 VQQTKTDIEQFV
-223 TSKADIQ
+223 S
-230 QFVTTSKT
+230 TSKT
-238 EIDAKATAISTAIDT
+238 EIDAKATAISKAIDT

-261 ITTLVTTSKSQISAQ
+261 ITDLTSTSKQ
-276 VTTGKS
+276 
-282 DIAELITGGTDSISS
+282 
-297 LSSTSQSEIT
+297 EIT
-307 ALATKSKSDIVALA
+307 ALATK
-321 TQSKKDITTLTTT
+321 SKKDITTLTTT
-334 SKGEISDLVAGGTNS
+334 SKSEISELVAGGTNS

-369 TEITDL
+369 NEISDL

-468 KAARML
+468 KAQRAL
-474 ASEQFAA
+474 ASNEFAA

-486 YGQGYSNNVNSHIVN
+486 YGTGYTNNVNNFIVN
-501 EGLWSNETF
+501 EGMWTTEAITDQANKVRMSR
-510 SNVLR
+510 S
-515 LGRGNVTTGSSKTT
+515 VTDGGQTGTSKTP
-529 FPVTH
+529 FPVTT
-534 IAGFISKIFGV
+534 IAGFISKLIG
-545 NQVDESI
+545 
-552 INSIKF
+552 INELDKRVAIKF
-558 PEAPNGTV
+558 PEAPIGTV

-594 VAPNTNEAV
+594 VAGSVNEAV
-603 GRAFEGVVKNA
+603 ARAFEGWLKNA
-614 DLRNGLDGWSISGAS
+614 DFRNGTSEWTYGNYAVLTPENGALRITNNGSINGQLSPKTPTDSPRTKVKATI
-629 AVISN
+629 VISDLQGGARPVVQYQPVAGTYKAIDLHEGVN
-634 EGNGVVGVS
+634 EV
-643 FSTNWSGAYFQV
+643 
-655 DLKANVKYEMK
+655 
-666 FELID
+666 ELD
-671 NGGVVGQGISLKNT
+671 
-685 QDLTPRSGSDDQSC
+685 
-699 WFYPHEAGVYTCT
+699 
-712 FTANADLVST
+712 FTAARSLLIQPKGSTTASMLVH
-722 ANKQRFIAN
+722 
-731 SSGTGKA
+731 
-738 LFKLHYIRPVQ
+738 LVDIRPLT

-820 WAATDAQKRA
+820 WAATDDQKRA
-830 LVSNPD
+830 LVSNTD

-858 GVGNGD
+858 GIGNGKWRNINPVGIGVTTAENILNWD
-864 WQSVNSQGAALMF
+864 GGTRVKA
-877 FQAPS
+877 QAGGDVVMTGS
-882 GFTIQ
+882 TGYFTSYQ
-887 PSAQGILDV
+887 LKQYND
-896 TPTWFGAGSKGAYYG
+896 K
-911 ITHGTPIHKDNGIF
+911 
-925 CAGLGG
+925 
-931 KVVPELGIDGYC
+931 PELGVFTARHASNCVDYEC

-954 NQGSYHPSLN
+954 NQGAYHPSFN
-964 PMGARQMNNDINN
+964 PMGAAAWHKW
-977 TGARDWWNSNPSV
+977 GV
-990 ATART
+990 AADLPWYDSRVVSGIT
-995 STVQCMKVS
+995 SAGKCFTEVS
-1004 MGFGEIA
+1004 ATTQIA
-1011 AHPNT
+1011 KTPGSGRISH
-1016 GKIGGTSGRP
+1016 GKNKRP

-1042 IDYRLSAWDM
+1042 IDYRLPAWDV

-1064 VVSGSYRGKENL
+1064 VVNGTYRGEELAVRTWISPAIAQTPSPQATSIATEINTMDLYKVGGKVSLYDIATKQVL
-1076 VWSFIGEGHSFVK
+1076 V
-1089 TGAASWESVQ
+1089 T
-1099 NGRFRF
+1099 
-1105 AVQTGGDW
+1105 
-1113 LSGTGASTN
+1113 
-1122 GFMGT
+1122 
-1127 GDVRVYKTYL
+1127 
-1137 VGSNGNVWEVLGST
+1137 
-1151 QRGKYGDIYRSGDV
+1151 
-1165 MYAGIGDS
+1165 
-1173 TQVAAFNNQFPN
+1173 
-1185 GTTITIVQT
+1185 TTITGIRNGAIDVLDT
-1194 RYTPSL
+1194 FNRLAGDAHLVVTIESNIP
-1200 NSSVRISVSGDFT
+1200 ISGDFT

-1323 GLGAVAQSGGFHAIT
+1323 GIGAVAQSGGYHAIT

-1399 VKALWYQSAANQQCS
+1399 VKALWYQSATNQQCS
-1414 LNFAW
+1414 LNFAF
-1419 NELVWKNLIVK
+1419 NELVYKLFTNPIVDTGAQMLRK
-1430 DVNTAS
+1430 RGAIYLVNVAGSALNGRLVVWNGNEASIPVDYTAYY
-1436 SPVKQ
+1436 VDANN
-1441 GEVYVIKADVPL
+1441 VIKS
-1453 KGQIFKANGNN
+1453 KSSN
-1464 AGWNWSGMYMGDD
+1464 A
-1477 GEVYYGGGDSV
+1477 V
-1488 SLDTTVKSYQGKSD
+1488 STIQLYTGD

-1540 TKNKARA
+1540 IKNKARA
-1547 GSQVSGVDL
+1547 GSQISGVDL

>member
-148 SIKNDLDNTQAALD
+148 SIKNDLANTQAALD

-210 VQQTKTDIEQFVG
+210 VQQTKTDIEQFV
-223 TSKADIQ
+223 S
-230 QFVTTSKT
+230 TSKT
-238 EIDAKATAISTAIDT
+238 EIDAKATAISKAIDT

-261 ITTLVTTSKSQISAQ
+261 ITDLTSTSKQ
-276 VTTGKS
+276 
-282 DIAELITGGTDSISS
+282 
-297 LSSTSQSEIT
+297 EIT
-307 ALATKSKSDIVALA
+307 ALATK
-321 TQSKKDITTLTTT
+321 SKKDITTLTTT
-334 SKGEISDLVAGGTNS
+334 SKSEISELVAGGTNS

-369 TEITDL
+369 NEISDL

-419 TSAAQSKTD
+419 TSAVQSKTD

-468 KAARML
+468 KAQRAL
-474 ASEQFAA
+474 ASNEFAA

-486 YGQGYSNNVNSHIVN
+486 YGTGYTNNVNNFIVN
-501 EGLWSNETF
+501 EGMWTTEAITDQANK
-510 SNVLR
+510 VR
-515 LGRGNVTTGSSKTT
+515 MGRSVTDGGQTGTSKTP
-529 FPVTH
+529 FPVTT
-534 IAGFISKIFGV
+534 IAGFISKLIG
-545 NQVDESI
+545 
-552 INSIKF
+552 INELDKRVAIKF
-558 PEAPNGTV
+558 PEAPIGTV

-594 VAPNTNEAV
+594 VAGSVNEAV
-603 GRAFEGVVKNA
+603 ARAFEGWLKNA
-614 DLRNGLDGWSISGAS
+614 DFRNGTSEWTYGNYAVLTPENGALRITNNGSINGQLSPKTPTDSPRTKVKATI
-629 AVISN
+629 VISDLQGGARPVVQYQPVAGTYKAIDLHEGVN
-634 EGNGVVGVS
+634 EV
-643 FSTNWSGAYFQV
+643 
-655 DLKANVKYEMK
+655 
-666 FELID
+666 ELD
-671 NGGVVGQGISLKNT
+671 
-685 QDLTPRSGSDDQSC
+685 
-699 WFYPHEAGVYTCT
+699 
-712 FTANADLVST
+712 FTAARSLLIQPKGSTTASMLVH
-722 ANKQRFIAN
+722 
-731 SSGTGKA
+731 
-738 LFKLHYIRPVQ
+738 LVDIRPLT

-820 WAATDAQKRA
+820 WAATDDQKRA
-830 LVSNPD
+830 LVSNTD

-858 GVGNGD
+858 GIGNGKWRNINPVGIGVTTAENILNWD
-864 WQSVNSQGAALMF
+864 GGTRVKA
-877 FQAPS
+877 QAGGDVVMTGS
-882 GFTIQ
+882 TGYFTSYQ
-887 PSAQGILDV
+887 LKQYND
-896 TPTWFGAGSKGAYYG
+896 K
-911 ITHGTPIHKDNGIF
+911 
-925 CAGLGG
+925 
-931 KVVPELGIDGYC
+931 PELGVFTARHASNCVDYEC

-954 NQGSYHPSLN
+954 NQGAYHPSFN
-964 PMGARQMNNDINN
+964 PMGAAAWHKW
-977 TGARDWWNSNPSV
+977 GV
-990 ATART
+990 AADLPWYDSRVVSGIT
-995 STVQCMKVS
+995 SAGKCFTEVS
-1004 MGFGEIA
+1004 ATTQIA
-1011 AHPNT
+1011 KTPGSGRISH
-1016 GKIGGTSGRP
+1016 GKNKRP

-1042 IDYRLSAWDM
+1042 IDYRLPAWDV

-1064 VVSGSYRGKENL
+1064 VVNGTYRGEELAVRTWISPAIAQTPSPQATSIATEINTMDLYKVGGKVSLYDIATKQVL
-1076 VWSFIGEGHSFVK
+1076 V
-1089 TGAASWESVQ
+1089 T
-1099 NGRFRF
+1099 
-1105 AVQTGGDW
+1105 
-1113 LSGTGASTN
+1113 
-1122 GFMGT
+1122 
-1127 GDVRVYKTYL
+1127 
-1137 VGSNGNVWEVLGST
+1137 
-1151 QRGKYGDIYRSGDV
+1151 
-1165 MYAGIGDS
+1165 
-1173 TQVAAFNNQFPN
+1173 
-1185 GTTITIVQT
+1185 TTITGIRNGAIDVLDT
-1194 RYTPSL
+1194 FNRLAGDAHLVVTIESNIP
-1200 NSSVRISVSGDFT
+1200 ISGDFT

-1323 GLGAVAQSGGFHAIT
+1323 GIGAVAQSGGYHAIT

-1399 VKALWYQSAANQQCS
+1399 VKALWYQSATNQQCS
-1414 LNFAW
+1414 LNFAF
-1419 NELVWKNLIVK
+1419 NELVYKLFTNPIVDTGAQMLRK
-1430 DVNTAS
+1430 RGAIYLVNVAGSALNGRLVVWNGNEASIPVDYTAYY
-1436 SPVKQ
+1436 VDANN
-1441 GEVYVIKADVPL
+1441 VIKS
-1453 KGQIFKANGNN
+1453 KSSN
-1464 AGWNWSGMYMGDD
+1464 A
-1477 GEVYYGGGDSV
+1477 V
-1488 SLDTTVKSYQGKSD
+1488 STIQLYTGD

-1540 TKNKARA
+1540 IKNKARA
-1547 GSQVSGVDL
+1547 GSQISGVDL

>member
-148 SIKNDLDNTQAALD
+148 SIKNDLANTQAALD

-210 VQQTKTDIEQFVG
+210 VQQTKTDIEQFV
-223 TSKADIQ
+223 S
-230 QFVTTSKT
+230 TSKT
-238 EIDAKATAISTAIDT
+238 EIDAKATAISEAIDT

-261 ITTLVTTSKSQISAQ
+261 ITALTSTSKQ
-276 VTTGKS
+276 
-282 DIAELITGGTDSISS
+282 
-297 LSSTSQSEIT
+297 EIT
-307 ALATKSKSDIVALA
+307 ALA

-334 SKGEISDLVAGGTNS
+334 SKSEISELVAGGTNS

-428 AQTLKTQTEALANE
+428 SQALKTQTEALANE

-486 YGQGYSNNVNSHIVN
+486 YGKHVADTASFTPIN
-501 EGLWSNETF
+501 EGMFTNDGAEFYSQAGQLLMGE
-510 SNVLR
+510 
-515 LGRGNVTTGSSKTT
+515 LGGNKRGSSKTD

-534 IAGFISKIFGV
+534 IAGFISKLLGV
-545 NQVDESI
+545 TTAQGA
-552 INSIKF
+552 NSFAIKF

-578 KATLDLTKDV
+578 KATLDLPKDV
-588 DPKYGD
+588 DPKYGNVAAD
-594 VAPNTNEAV
+594 VNEAV
-603 GRAFEGVVKNA
+603 GRAFEGQIKNGDFRDNTVSWGVSNSA
-614 DLRNGLDGWSISGAS
+614 TMVMENGALRLTTNGSVNGQLFPQGFGPRAGVNKIRI
-629 AVISN
+629 VIS
-634 EGNGVVGVS
+634 
-643 FSTNWSGAYFQV
+643 
-655 DLKANVKYEMK
+655 DLKGGAAPVWQYKLGSSAYVSQRLYE
-666 FELID
+666 
-671 NGGVVGQGISLKNT
+671 GVN
-685 QDLTPRSGSDDQSC
+685 
-699 WFYPHEAGVYTCT
+699 E
-712 FTANADLVST
+712 FTADFTGLTSFIIQPKGNATGSSILVHEVSVSLAT
-722 ANKQRFIAN
+722 
-731 SSGTGKA
+731 
-738 LFKLHYIRPVQ
+738 

-820 WAATDAQKRA
+820 WAATDDQKRA

-864 WQSVNSQGAALMF
+864 WQSVNSQGVALMF

-931 KVVPELGIDGYC
+931 KVVPELGIDGHC

-954 NQGSYHPSLN
+954 NQGAYHPSFN
-964 PMGARQMNNDINN
+964 PMGSASVLETTGRDWSRKWYAVDAVPLKNTADCFDF
-977 TGARDWWNSNPSV
+977 TGAN
-990 ATART
+990 RT
-995 STVQCMKVS
+995 SYPYLVGKVVGS
-1004 MGFGEIA
+1004 TASSSTLSGSIA
-1011 AHPNT
+1011 A
-1016 GKIGGTSGRP
+1016 GDKFCGRP

-1042 IDYRLSAWDM
+1042 IDYRLSACDM
-1052 SSKEEA
+1052 GSKEEA
-1058 SKIFQK
+1058 AKVFQK
-1064 VVSGSYRGKENL
+1064 VVNGSYRGKENL

-1089 TGAASWESVQ
+1089 TGTASWESVQ

-1173 TQVAAFNNQFPN
+1173 TQVADFNNQFPN

-1213 QVDLFAEPSVILNE
+1213 QVDVVGSPANILTTP
-1227 ASFKNGWLGGWA
+1227 ALANGWIGSWNPKFHTNYNTIVG
-1239 GMPSSAPAGDIDFT
+1239 T
-1253 RKVKVGT
+1253 RKNVLGAVARRYTDNLGT
-1260 PTRIYKL
+1260 AWGSDSPAWDSAKNTFVASSLQPTGRVEI
-1267 PSGAWSSGEMP
+1267 WE
-1278 NFNSILN
+1278 
-1285 GSTRGWSSDKTILY
+1285 
-1299 TFTYTAFAKQTKG
+1299 YTAFAKQTKS
-1312 STNKPVLNSAG
+1312 STNKPVLNGVEGLGGVYATARGHKDDAVLLTESLMGKVLTSTAAPYAQLKTFENTRFGAG
-1323 GLGAVAQSGGFHAIT
+1323 GTINQYPI
-1338 WGALLVESLIGKV
+1338 
-1351 PTSSVGGAGMS
+1351 AGS
-1362 LSDWINIPIQHDGK
+1362 HSPIE
-1376 IHVGDLKKVEPF
+1376 IMT
-1388 DKPRPNNDSPA
+1388 PNNDSPA
-1399 VKALWYQSAANQQCS
+1399 VKTLWYQIANNQQCS

-1464 AGWNWSGMYMGDD
+1464 AGWNWSGMYMGDE
-1477 GEVYYGGGDSV
+1477 GEVYYGGGNSV

>member
-148 SIKNDLDNTQAALD
+148 SIKNDLANTQAALD

-307 ALATKSKSDIVALA
+307 ALATKSKSDIAALA

-468 KAARML
+468 KVARML

-931 KVVPELGIDGYC
+931 KVVPELGIDGHC

-954 NQGSYHPSLN
+954 NQGAYHPSFN
-964 PMGARQMNNDINN
+964 PTGSATWRTDGVGYSKWYEGEGARNLINVQKCFAFSN
-977 TGARDWWNSNPSV
+977 TTGVYGGS
-990 ATART
+990 
-995 STVQCMKVS
+995 
-1004 MGFGEIA
+1004 IA
-1011 AHPNT
+1011 SSHY
-1016 GKIGGTSGRP
+1016 GRP
-1026 DGKFYD
+1026 DAKRYD

-1052 SSKEEA
+1052 GSKDEA
-1058 SKIFQK
+1058 AKVFQK
-1064 VVSGSYRGKENL
+1064 LIEGTYRGKEHL
-1076 VWSFIGEGHSFVK
+1076 PRMRSFVPQY
-1089 TGAASWESVQ
+1089 TVSAAHGTYLRIEANKLLGNTDWIPTASSIAQGVECSGSLIV
-1099 NGRFRF
+1099 NGVVRKVKKIYRNTNLDYYLEMEDRLGN
-1105 AVQTGGDW
+1105 AV
-1113 LSGTGASTN
+1113 
-1122 GFMGT
+1122 
-1127 GDVRVYKTYL
+1127 GDVICGVIGDYA
-1137 VGSNGNVWEVLGST
+1137 SFEISGNFNMIDVLGS
-1151 QRGKYGDIYRSGDV
+1151 
-1165 MYAGIGDS
+1165 
-1173 TQVAAFNNQFPN
+1173 PE
-1185 GTTITIVQT
+1185 
-1194 RYTPSL
+1194 
-1200 NSSVRISVSGDFT
+1200 RILAKT
-1213 QVDLFAEPSVILNE
+1213 ELA
-1227 ASFKNGWLGGWA
+1227 NGWLGGWIPVVPNNTLVA
-1239 GMPSSAPAGDIDFT
+1239 NKFPMTHVAVDKDLRMYWSDGDAAWQTGTYTFASSLNARDNSSAIPST
-1253 RKVKVGT
+1253 RVALHSYT
-1260 PTRIYKL
+1260 ASAKL
-1267 PSGAWSSGEMP
+1267 TKSANIKP
-1278 NFNSILN
+1278 ILN
-1285 GSTRGWSSDKTILY
+1285 GANGVGDVYATMFNDRTRGGLLRESFINKVVSGYSQKHPHSQAVKLNKCTLLDGYFASNPDFSPTHECIALGEPAYDDSAIKVLWSQSSDNQQANLNLSFNELIWVGSYSSLNV
-1299 TFTYTAFAKQTKG
+1299 TKIT
-1312 STNKPVLNSAG
+1312 STNTATDGVAG
-1323 GLGAVAQSGGFHAIT
+1323 QFYLTDPSITNALGNK
-1338 WGALLVESLIGKV
+1338 LL
-1351 PTSSVGGAGMS
+1351 
-1362 LSDWINIPIQHDGK
+1362 
-1376 IHVGDLKKVEPF
+1376 
-1388 DKPRPNNDSPA
+1388 RC
-1399 VKALWYQSAANQQCS
+1399 VKS
-1414 LNFAW
+1414 F
-1419 NELVWKNLIVK
+1419 
-1430 DVNTAS
+1430 TAS
-1436 SPVKQ
+1436 WGDVWLENGK
-1441 GEVYVIKADVPL
+1441 GFVYITAPTGDPFLVVYGSQSDL
-1453 KGQIFKANGNN
+1453 
-1464 AGWNWSGMYMGDD
+1464 WGDD
-1477 GEVYYGGGDSV
+1477 GKLRIVSEV
-1488 SLDTTVKSYQGKSD
+1488 
-1502 GWGDDSTIRI
+1502 
-1512 IDGIGT
+1512 GT
-1518 FINLNGDTCLYGTHE
+1518 YKNLNGDLCLYGTHE

>member
-1 MSSSWYRRGTVTVT
+1 
-15 DGSKE
+15 
-20 VVGVGTLWVDAGN
+20 
-33 KPLAGDIMFIA
+33 MFIA

-148 SIKNDLDNTQAALD
+148 SIKNDLANTQAALD

-210 VQQTKTDIEQFVG
+210 VQQTKTDIEQFV
-223 TSKADIQ
+223 S
-230 QFVTTSKT
+230 TSKT
-238 EIDAKATAISTAIDT
+238 EIDAKATAISKAIDT

-261 ITTLVTTSKSQISAQ
+261 ITDLTSTSKQ
-276 VTTGKS
+276 
-282 DIAELITGGTDSISS
+282 
-297 LSSTSQSEIT
+297 EIT
-307 ALATKSKSDIVALA
+307 ALATK
-321 TQSKKDITTLTTT
+321 SKKDITTLTTT
-334 SKGEISDLVAGGTNS
+334 SKSE
-349 ITSLTDTSKGAI
+349 I
-361 NTLVSASK
+361 NTLVSTSK
-369 TEITDL
+369 TEITEL
-375 ATTEKAAISQQSTAA
+375 ATTEKAAISQQSTTA

-486 YGQGYSNNVNSHIVN
+486 YGRGYTGSSPANGTLIN
-501 EGLWSNETF
+501 EGLWSRTVEASLANALLMGRTSPT
-510 SNVLR
+510 SNN
-515 LGRGNVTTGSSKTT
+515 GTSKTL

-534 IAGFISKIFGV
+534 IAGFISNLFFNENGG
-545 NQVDESI
+545 NYTSA
-552 INSIKF
+552 IKF
-558 PEAPNGTV
+558 PYAPNGTV

-588 DPKYGD
+588 DSKYGD
-594 VAPNTNEAV
+594 VAGSVNEAV
-603 GRAFEGVVKNA
+603 ARAFEGMTQNG
-614 DLRNGLDGWSISGAS
+614 DFRNGTRYWNTS
-629 AVISN
+629 A
-634 EGNGVVGVS
+634 
-643 FSTNWSGAYFQV
+643 
-655 DLKANVKYEMK
+655 
-666 FELID
+666 
-671 NGGVVGQGISLKNT
+671 
-685 QDLTPRSGSDDQSC
+685 
-699 WFYPHEAGVYTCT
+699 
-712 FTANADLVST
+712 VST
-722 ANKQRFIAN
+722 AASGGVTVKGSNTNMGKDTNQYYNCIVGKQYTVEIVCSAYRAGALTLTNDSLKHRALDVNGVGTFKTIFTA
-731 SSGTGKA
+731 SSDPKYFLWLLGADMDITSVSVK
-738 LFKLHYIRPVQ
+738 PVS

-864 WQSVNSQGAALMF
+864 WQSVNSQGVALMF

-911 ITHGTPIHKDNGIF
+911 ITHATPIHKDNGIF

-931 KVVPELGIDGYC
+931 KVVPELGIDGHC

-954 NQGSYHPSLN
+954 NQGAYHPSFN
-964 PMGARQMNNDINN
+964 PMGCGLEKN
-977 TGARDWWNSNPSV
+977 TGRYWYGDIAPY
-990 ATART
+990 T
-995 STVQCMKVS
+995 STLDCMLRVHPQS
-1004 MGFGEIA
+1004 GHIGFG
-1011 AHPNT
+1011 
-1016 GKIGGTSGRP
+1016 SGRP
-1026 DGKFYD
+1026 DGKLYD

-1042 IDYRLSAWDM
+1042 IDYRTPAKDM

-1064 VVSGSYRGKENL
+1064 VVNGSYRGEELLTQSKVIAALTAQAFYVNTAGKQFQLIDATPLLTNL
-1076 VWSFIGEGHSFVK
+1076 QKGDVVY
-1089 TGAASWESVQ
+1089 AQ
-1099 NGRFRF
+1099 NAEYTLRGVAITLGSRPTFDYTI
-1105 AVQTGGDW
+1105 V
-1113 LSGTGASTN
+1113 SGTPVGEYQSGYLIHESKTN
-1122 GFMGT
+1122 
-1127 GDVRVYKTYL
+1127 
-1137 VGSNGNVWEVLGST
+1137 
-1151 QRGKYGDIYRSGDV
+1151 I
-1165 MYAGIGDS
+1165 
-1173 TQVAAFNNQFPN
+1173 P
-1185 GTTITIVQT
+1185 
-1194 RYTPSL
+1194 
-1200 NSSVRISVSGDFT
+1200 VSGNFT
-1213 QVDLFAEPSVILNE
+1213 QVDVIGSPEKIL
-1227 ASFKNGWLGGWA
+1227 ATPVLANGWVGSWNPEIPKGTSQAYQLVRKMVTSGNTFT
-1239 GMPSSAPAGDIDFT
+1239 APYT
-1253 RKVKVGT
+1253 TNNGT
-1260 PTRIYKL
+1260 
-1267 PSGAWSSGEMP
+1267 SWSSQP
-1278 NFNSILN
+1278 LTIN
-1285 GSTRGWSSDKTILY
+1285 GTTNAVTANWDDRHIWVVP
-1299 TFTYTAFAKQTKG
+1299 YTAFAKQTKP
-1312 STNKPVLNSAG
+1312 STNKPVLNGVEGLGGVYATARGHKDDAVLLTESLMGKVLTSTAAPYAQLKTFENTRFGAG
-1323 GLGAVAQSGGFHAIT
+1323 GTINQYPI
-1338 WGALLVESLIGKV
+1338 
-1351 PTSSVGGAGMS
+1351 AGS
-1362 LSDWINIPIQHDGK
+1362 HSPIE
-1376 IHVGDLKKVEPF
+1376 IMT
-1388 DKPRPNNDSPA
+1388 PNNDSPA
-1399 VKALWYQSAANQQCS
+1399 VKTLWYQIANNQQCS

-1464 AGWNWSGMYMGDD
+1464 AGWNWSGMYMGDE
-1477 GEVYYGGGDSV
+1477 GEVYYGGGNSV

>member
-1 MSSSWYRRGTVTVT
+1 
-15 DGSKE
+15 
-20 VVGVGTLWVDAGN
+20 
-33 KPLAGDIMFIA
+33 MFIA

-148 SIKNDLDNTQAALD
+148 SIKNDLANTQAALD

-210 VQQTKTDIEQFVG
+210 VQQTKTDIEQFV
-223 TSKADIQ
+223 S
-230 QFVTTSKT
+230 TSKT
-238 EIDAKATAISTAIDT
+238 EIDAKATAISEAIDT

-261 ITTLVTTSKSQISAQ
+261 ITALTSTSKQ
-276 VTTGKS
+276 
-282 DIAELITGGTDSISS
+282 
-297 LSSTSQSEIT
+297 EIT
-307 ALATKSKSDIVALA
+307 ALA

-334 SKGEISDLVAGGTNS
+334 SKSE
-349 ITSLTDTSKGAI
+349 I
-361 NTLVSASK
+361 NTLVSTSK
-369 TEITDL
+369 TEITEL
-375 ATTEKAAISQQSTAA
+375 ATTEKAAISQQSTTA

-428 AQTLKTQTEALANE
+428 SQALKTQTEALANE

-486 YGQGYSNNVNSHIVN
+486 MGTQHSGGNTVGHIN
-501 EGLWSNETF
+501 EGLWSATAEK
-510 SNVLR
+510 NVLKI
-515 LGRGNVTTGSSKTT
+515 GRGTSSIGGSSKTNHA
-529 FPVTH
+529 VTH
-534 IAGFISKIFGV
+534 IAGFISSLYSV
-545 NQVDESI
+545 NRSDPTYQPCE
-552 INSIKF
+552 IKF

-588 DPKYGD
+588 DPKYGNVAAD
-594 VAPNTNEAV
+594 VNEAV
-603 GRAFEGVVKNA
+603 GRAFEGQIKNGDFRDNTVSWGVSNSA
-614 DLRNGLDGWSISGAS
+614 TMVMENGALRLTTNGSVNGQLFPQGFGPRAGVNKIRI
-629 AVISN
+629 VIS
-634 EGNGVVGVS
+634 
-643 FSTNWSGAYFQV
+643 
-655 DLKANVKYEMK
+655 DLKGGAAPVWQYKLGSSAYVSQRLYE
-666 FELID
+666 
-671 NGGVVGQGISLKNT
+671 GVN
-685 QDLTPRSGSDDQSC
+685 
-699 WFYPHEAGVYTCT
+699 E
-712 FTANADLVST
+712 FTADFTGLTSFIIQPKGNATGSSILVHEVSVSLAT
-722 ANKQRFIAN
+722 
-731 SSGTGKA
+731 
-738 LFKLHYIRPVQ
+738 
-749 EEVVINRVDMFGFEY
+749 EEVVINRVDLFGFEY

-858 GVGNGD
+858 GAGNGKWAD
-864 WQSVNSQGAALMF
+864 LSLVTGNATLYSTSPILNDCVQ
-877 FQAPS
+877 
-882 GFTIQ
+882 
-887 PSAQGILDV
+887 AQGSSDSIL
-896 TPTWFGAGSKGAYYG
+896 TPSWARTFVG
-911 ITHGTPIHKDNGIF
+911 ITHNSANHKQ
-925 CAGLGG
+925 LG
-931 KVVPELGIDGYC
+931 VWELTDDTTISVDGHC

-954 NQGSYHPSLN
+954 NQGAYHPSFN
-964 PMGARQMNNDINN
+964 PMGSASVLETTGRDWSRKWYAVDAVPLKNTADCFDF
-977 TGARDWWNSNPSV
+977 TGAN
-990 ATART
+990 RT
-995 STVQCMKVS
+995 SYPYLVGKVVGS
-1004 MGFGEIA
+1004 TASSSTLSGSIA
-1011 AHPNT
+1011 A
-1016 GKIGGTSGRP
+1016 GDKFCGRP

-1042 IDYRLSAWDM
+1042 IDYRLSACDM
-1052 SSKEEA
+1052 GSKEEA

-1064 VVSGSYRGKENL
+1064 VVNGTYRGEEL
-1076 VWSFIGEGHSFVK
+1076 LTK
-1089 TGAASWESVQ
+1089 TKV
-1099 NGRFRF
+1099 F
-1105 AVQTGGDW
+1105 
-1113 LSGTGASTN
+1113 
-1122 GFMGT
+1122 
-1127 GDVRVYKTYL
+1127 
-1137 VGSNGNVWEVLGST
+1137 GST
-1151 QRGKYGDIYRSGDV
+1151 QGATYQGVVSGMYKWNASAADFVISDGALGTSGASAPIIGWLVQESKVFPVTYLFQASGSSTTQIYCGQS
-1165 MYAGIGDS
+1165 AWEN
-1173 TQVAAFNNQFPN
+1173 TKPN
-1185 GTTITIVQT
+1185 GVVQDIVSNKPMYFVQHITTNI
-1194 RYTPSL
+1194 P
-1200 NSSVRISVSGDFT
+1200 VSGDFT
-1213 QVDLFAEPSVILNE
+1213 QVDVIGEPANILTTP
-1227 ASFKNGWLGGWA
+1227 ALANGWIGSWNPKFHTNYNTIVGARKNVLGTV
-1239 GMPSSAPAGDIDFT
+1239 T
-1253 RKVKVGT
+1253 RKFTDNLGT
-1260 PTRIYKL
+1260 SWGSDTPQWDSTKNTFVTSSVQPTGRV
-1267 PSGAWSSGEMP
+1267 EM
-1278 NFNSILN
+1278 
-1285 GSTRGWSSDKTILY
+1285 WE
-1299 TFTYTAFAKQTKG
+1299 YTAFAKQTK
-1312 STNKPVLNSAG
+1312 SSPNKKVLNGSEGIGQVYVQTRGNIGNSALLPESL
-1323 GLGAVAQSGGFHAIT
+1323 LGKVLTNSTVNGWDMLNVDRTALEVNPTSPLASKMLPDSDYYPEH
-1338 WGALLVESLIGKV
+1338 GALKITA
-1351 PTSSVGGAGMS
+1351 PT
-1362 LSDWINIPIQHDGK
+1362 
-1376 IHVGDLKKVEPF
+1376 
-1388 DKPRPNNDSPA
+1388 NDSAA
-1399 VKALWYQSAANQQCS
+1399 VKALWYQTAANQQCS

-1419 NELVWKNLIVK
+1419 NELVYKPFTNPIVDTGAQMLRK
-1430 DVNTAS
+1430 RGAIYLVNVAGSVLNGRLVIWNGNEASIPVDYTAYYVDS
-1436 SPVKQ
+1436 NN
-1441 GEVYVIKADVPL
+1441 VIKS
-1453 KGQIFKANGNN
+1453 KSSN
-1464 AGWNWSGMYMGDD
+1464 A
-1477 GEVYYGGGDSV
+1477 V
-1488 SLDTTVKSYQGKSD
+1488 STIQLYTGD
-1502 GWGDDSTIRI
+1502 GWGDDSTVRI

>member
-1 MSSSWYRRGTVTVT
+1 MTSSWYRRGTVTVT

-20 VVGVGTLWVDAGN
+20 VVGVGTLWMDAGN
-33 KPLAGDIMFIA
+33 KPLAGDIMLIA
-44 GSIYEVESI
+44 GGIYEVESI
-53 TDNEHLSLFRPFTG
+53 TDNEHLSLFRAFNG

-91 MVAAAINSKQVL
+91 MVASAINSKQVL
-103 LDDLRGYYTSTA
+103 IDDLRGYYTSTA

-134 TLVSDITNLIAQSE
+134 TLVSDITKLIDQSE
-148 SIKNDLDNTQAALD
+148 SIKDDLVSTDAALS
-162 LVRQYSNAAQGVE
+162 LIRKYSNAAQGVE
-175 VEPGKYSAKSYAADA
+175 VEPDMYSAKSYALDA
-190 ADTLAL
+190 SDTLAL
-196 VNKAKSDVDLKASQ
+196 VNKAKNDVYAQ
-210 VQQTKTDIEQFVG
+210 AGEVHETKTDIEQFV
-223 TSKADIQ
+223 S
-230 QFVTTSKT
+230 TSKT
-238 EIDAKATAISTAIDT
+238 EIDAKATAVSKAIDT

-261 ITTLVTTSKSQISAQ
+261 ITALTSTSKQ
-276 VTTGKS
+276 
-282 DIAELITGGTDSISS
+282 
-297 LSSTSQSEIT
+297 EIT
-307 ALATKSKSDIVALA
+307 ALATK
-321 TQSKKDITTLTTT
+321 SKKDITTLTTT
-334 SKGEISDLVAGGTNS
+334 SKSE
-349 ITSLTDTSKGAI
+349 I
-361 NTLVSASK
+361 NTLVSTSK
-369 TEITDL
+369 TEITEL
-375 ATTEKAAISQQSTAA
+375 AATEKAAISQQSTTA

-428 AQTLKTQTEALANE
+428 SQALKTQTEALANE

-486 YGQGYSNNVNSHIVN
+486 MGTQHSGGNTVGHIN
-501 EGLWSNETF
+501 EGLWSATAEK
-510 SNVLR
+510 NVLKIG
-515 LGRGNVTTGSSKTT
+515 LGTSSIGGSSKTNHA
-529 FPVTH
+529 VTH
-534 IAGFISKIFGV
+534 IAGFISSLYSV
-545 NQVDESI
+545 NRSDPTYQPCE
-552 INSIKF
+552 IKF

-594 VAPNTNEAV
+594 VASSVNEAV
-603 GRAFEGVVKNA
+603 ARAFEGYFLNGNFRNNGTGWGAVGWVFNNGTAKNSNTGFGSLEQAINTVVGTQYKISVTVVSWAGQDYTINA
-614 DLRNGLDGWSISGAS
+614 GSLGNAGKLTGTGLKEFVFTAKTTRTLIDLRPFTGGQSGHIEIS
-629 AVISN
+629 
-634 EGNGVVGVS
+634 S
-643 FSTNWSGAYFQV
+643 FS
-655 DLKANVKYEMK
+655 
-666 FELID
+666 
-671 NGGVVGQGISLKNT
+671 
-685 QDLTPRSGSDDQSC
+685 
-699 WFYPHEAGVYTCT
+699 
-712 FTANADLVST
+712 VS
-722 ANKQRFIAN
+722 
-731 SSGTGKA
+731 
-738 LFKLHYIRPVQ
+738 PVT

-864 WQSVNSQGAALMF
+864 WQSVNSQGVALMF

-911 ITHGTPIHKDNGIF
+911 ITHATPIHKDNGIF

-931 KVVPELGIDGYC
+931 KVVPELGIDGHC

-954 NQGSYHPSLN
+954 NQGAYHPSFN
-964 PMGARQMNNDINN
+964 PMGCGLEKN
-977 TGARDWWNSNPSV
+977 TGRYWYGDIAPY
-990 ATART
+990 T
-995 STVQCMKVS
+995 STLDCMLRVHPQS
-1004 MGFGEIA
+1004 GHIGFG
-1011 AHPNT
+1011 
-1016 GKIGGTSGRP
+1016 SGRP
-1026 DGKFYD
+1026 DGKLYD

-1042 IDYRLSAWDM
+1042 IDYRTPAKDM

-1064 VVSGSYRGKENL
+1064 VVNGSYRGEELLTQSKVIAALTAQAFYVNTAGKQFQLIDATPLLTNL
-1076 VWSFIGEGHSFVK
+1076 QKGDVVY
-1089 TGAASWESVQ
+1089 AQ
-1099 NGRFRF
+1099 NAEYTLRGVAITLGSRPTFDYTI
-1105 AVQTGGDW
+1105 V
-1113 LSGTGASTN
+1113 SGTPVGEYQSGYLIHESKTN
-1122 GFMGT
+1122 
-1127 GDVRVYKTYL
+1127 
-1137 VGSNGNVWEVLGST
+1137 
-1151 QRGKYGDIYRSGDV
+1151 I
-1165 MYAGIGDS
+1165 
-1173 TQVAAFNNQFPN
+1173 P
-1185 GTTITIVQT
+1185 
-1194 RYTPSL
+1194 
-1200 NSSVRISVSGDFT
+1200 VSGNFT
-1213 QVDLFAEPSVILNE
+1213 QVDVIGSPEKIL
-1227 ASFKNGWLGGWA
+1227 ATPVLANGWVGSWNPEIPKGTSQAYQLVRKMVTSGNTFT
-1239 GMPSSAPAGDIDFT
+1239 APYT
-1253 RKVKVGT
+1253 TNNGT
-1260 PTRIYKL
+1260 
-1267 PSGAWSSGEMP
+1267 SWSSQP
-1278 NFNSILN
+1278 LTIN
-1285 GSTRGWSSDKTILY
+1285 GTTNAVTANWDDRHIWVVP
-1299 TFTYTAFAKQTKG
+1299 YTAFAKQTKP
-1312 STNKPVLNSAG
+1312 STNKPVLNGSEGIGFVWASADNYMSQG
-1323 GLGAVAQSGGFHAIT
+1323 QGLIET
-1338 WGALLVESLIGKV
+1338 LIGKV
-1351 PTSSVGGAGMS
+1351 GKDNQDGNQETRLALTKHFMQPEGTLKKGDVRKHT
-1362 LSDWINIPIQHDGK
+1362 PI
-1376 IHVGDLKKVEPF
+1376 DLKKPI
-1388 DKPRPNNDSPA
+1388 NDSPA
-1399 VKALWYQSAANQQCS
+1399 VKTLWYQTAENQQCS

-1464 AGWNWSGMYMGDD
+1464 AGWNWSGMYMGDE
-1477 GEVYYGGGDSV
+1477 GEVYYGGGNSV

>member
-148 SIKNDLDNTQAALD
+148 SIKNDLANTQAALD

-210 VQQTKTDIEQFVG
+210 VQQTKTDIEQFV
-223 TSKADIQ
+223 S
-230 QFVTTSKT
+230 TSKT
-238 EIDAKATAISTAIDT
+238 EIDAKATAISKAIDT

-261 ITTLVTTSKSQISAQ
+261 ITDLTSTSKQ
-276 VTTGKS
+276 
-282 DIAELITGGTDSISS
+282 
-297 LSSTSQSEIT
+297 EIT
-307 ALATKSKSDIVALA
+307 ALATK
-321 TQSKKDITTLTTT
+321 SKKDITTLTTT
-334 SKGEISDLVAGGTNS
+334 SKSEISELVAGGTNS

-369 TEITDL
+369 NEISDL

-468 KAARML
+468 KAQRAL
-474 ASEQFAA
+474 ASNEFAA

-486 YGQGYSNNVNSHIVN
+486 YGTGYTNNVNNFIVN
-501 EGLWSNETF
+501 EGMWTTEAITDQANK
-510 SNVLR
+510 VR
-515 LGRGNVTTGSSKTT
+515 MGRSVTDGGQTGTSKTP
-529 FPVTH
+529 FPVTT
-534 IAGFISKIFGV
+534 IAGFISKLIG
-545 NQVDESI
+545 
-552 INSIKF
+552 INELDKRVAIKF
-558 PEAPNGTV
+558 PEAPIGTV

-594 VAPNTNEAV
+594 VAGSVNEAV
-603 GRAFEGVVKNA
+603 ARAFEGWLKNA
-614 DLRNGLDGWSISGAS
+614 DFRNGTSEWTYGNYAVLTPENGALRITNNGSINGQLSPKTPTDSPRTKVKATI
-629 AVISN
+629 VISDLQGGARPVVQYQPVAGTYKAIDLHEGVN
-634 EGNGVVGVS
+634 EV
-643 FSTNWSGAYFQV
+643 
-655 DLKANVKYEMK
+655 
-666 FELID
+666 ELD
-671 NGGVVGQGISLKNT
+671 
-685 QDLTPRSGSDDQSC
+685 
-699 WFYPHEAGVYTCT
+699 
-712 FTANADLVST
+712 FTAARSLLIQPKGSTTASMLVH
-722 ANKQRFIAN
+722 
-731 SSGTGKA
+731 
-738 LFKLHYIRPVQ
+738 LVDIRPLT

-820 WAATDAQKRA
+820 WAATDDQKRA
-830 LVSNPD
+830 LVSNTD

-858 GVGNGD
+858 GIGNGKWRNINPVGIGVTTAENILNWD
-864 WQSVNSQGAALMF
+864 GGTRVKA
-877 FQAPS
+877 QAGGDVVMTGS
-882 GFTIQ
+882 TGYFTSYQ
-887 PSAQGILDV
+887 LKQYND
-896 TPTWFGAGSKGAYYG
+896 K
-911 ITHGTPIHKDNGIF
+911 
-925 CAGLGG
+925 
-931 KVVPELGIDGYC
+931 PELGVFTARHASNCVDYEC

-954 NQGSYHPSLN
+954 NQGAYHPSFN
-964 PMGARQMNNDINN
+964 PMGAAAWHKW
-977 TGARDWWNSNPSV
+977 GV
-990 ATART
+990 AADLPWYDSRVVSGIT
-995 STVQCMKVS
+995 SAGKCFTEVS
-1004 MGFGEIA
+1004 ATTQIA
-1011 AHPNT
+1011 KTPGSGRISH
-1016 GKIGGTSGRP
+1016 GKNKRP

-1042 IDYRLSAWDM
+1042 IDYRLPAWDV

-1064 VVSGSYRGKENL
+1064 VVNGTYRGEELAVRTWISPAIAQTPSPQATSIATEINTMDLYKVGGKVSLYDIATKQVL
-1076 VWSFIGEGHSFVK
+1076 V
-1089 TGAASWESVQ
+1089 T
-1099 NGRFRF
+1099 
-1105 AVQTGGDW
+1105 
-1113 LSGTGASTN
+1113 
-1122 GFMGT
+1122 
-1127 GDVRVYKTYL
+1127 
-1137 VGSNGNVWEVLGST
+1137 
-1151 QRGKYGDIYRSGDV
+1151 
-1165 MYAGIGDS
+1165 
-1173 TQVAAFNNQFPN
+1173 
-1185 GTTITIVQT
+1185 TTITGIRNGAIDVLDT
-1194 RYTPSL
+1194 FNRLAGDAHLVVTIESNIP
-1200 NSSVRISVSGDFT
+1200 ISGDFT

-1323 GLGAVAQSGGFHAIT
+1323 GIGAVAQSGGYHAIT

-1399 VKALWYQSAANQQCS
+1399 VKALWYQSATNQQCS
-1414 LNFAW
+1414 LNFAF
-1419 NELVWKNLIVK
+1419 NELVYKLFTNPIVDTGAQMLRK
-1430 DVNTAS
+1430 RGAIYLVNVAGSALNGRLVVWNGNEASIPVDYTAYY
-1436 SPVKQ
+1436 VDANN
-1441 GEVYVIKADVPL
+1441 VIKS
-1453 KGQIFKANGNN
+1453 KSSN
-1464 AGWNWSGMYMGDD
+1464 A
-1477 GEVYYGGGDSV
+1477 V
-1488 SLDTTVKSYQGKSD
+1488 STIQLYTGD

-1540 TKNKARA
+1540 IKNKARA
-1547 GSQVSGVDL
+1547 GSQISGVDL